1 MKMKIRFSLITL
13 LITLVCSSVMAQQT
27 DRYQLEGRAVEAST
41 NKGIGYATI
50 ALLKADS
57 SIVAAVAADATG
69 AFTIAAKEQGRYML
83 QISSV
88 GYTTHN
94 REVELVEGKTK
105 LGKVVLEQGIDISE
119 VVVAVQKPLIVADDE
134 KIAYSVED
142 DPDSATSQVVDIM
155 RKVPQLSVDAEGN
168 VLLNGQSDYKVLVNG
183 RSSSMMSKN
192 FKSVI
197 ESMPAGSV
205 KKIEVITNPSTKYE
219 AEGVGGIINIITDRK
234 VAGGY
239 NGNVNISGSTQYFL
253 NGNAYIAAQAGK
265 FSISASAYMQGI
277 KSRLDHRGEGFREVF
292 DDPTMH
298 LMTSSTGMKYNGR
311 YLGAYFNAS
320 YEIDT
325 MNLITL
331 EGGYHNGKNRS
342 NANSKTEIFSIDNE
356 RVMAYDNYLNSHY
369 NYNSYWAAA
378 NYQRTFN
385 RQDHTLTVSYEMD
398 LSPDKEEQLY
408 DVLNTFNYPTSSRRN
423 LGDNGSFDN
432 TVQIDYF
439 NPINKVHSIE
449 AGTKYIYRR
458 YTNESQ
464 TLLRDEATG
473 EFAIAPD
480 YPRSDMNYTQ
490 NILALYAGYH
500 VKGKKLSGRVG
511 ARMEQAWS
519 DVAVV
524 TEKDKI
530 TYDPSL
536 FNVIP
541 YASAN
546 YRPND
551 ANTLSLSYTQ
561 RLSRPNLWHMNPY
574 RNESPLNVSYGNPD
588 LDATLA
594 HSVALSWRRFSSSWN
609 ISLGT
614 TGSFSNN
621 ALSSYSFVE
630 DGVTHSTYDNIAKRQ
645 IYGLNGTIGYRSGVK
660 FNVQLSGQGGYN
672 VIKAPALNLE
682 NDGFTYNVSLY
693 ASAALWKD
701 ATIYCNG
708 YAYRFGVDLENSFKQ
723 TYFSYGL
730 GLRQQLFK
738 KKLTLSFT
746 ASNPF
751 NANSKLTQVVQTNT
765 YRSENTSWQTLR
777 QFSFSIGYRFGKSQV
792 NVKSTNRS
800 IQNDD
805 MESGSRGGN
814 SGGGQQGM

>member
-1 MKMKIRFSLITL
+1 MKALLTSLLLMITAL
-13 LITLVCSSVMAQQT
+13 STSATAQNT
-27 DRYQLEGRAVEAST
+27 TSYTLEGRVVESST
-41 NKGIGYATI
+41 DNAIGYATV
-50 ALLKADS
+50 ALLRADS
-57 SIVAAVAADATG
+57 TVVTAAAADAVGDFKLST
-69 AFTIAAKEQGRYML
+69 KEAGTYTL

-88 GYTTHN
+88 GYTTLN
-94 REVELVEGKTK
+94 RSVEIVEERTK
-105 LGKVVLEQGIDISE
+105 LGKVALEQGVDIKE

-134 KIAYSVED
+134 KLAYSVED
-142 DPDSATSQVVDIM
+142 DPDAATSQLVDIM

-192 FKSVI
+192 FKTVI

-219 AEGVGGIINIITDRK
+219 AEGVGGIINIITNRK

-239 NGNVNISGSTQYFL
+239 NGNVNLSGSNHYFL
-253 NGNAYIAAQAGK
+253 NGNAYFAAQAGK
-265 FSISASAYMQGI
+265 FSISASAYVQGM
-277 KSRLDHRGEGFREVF
+277 KSRLTHRGEGFREVF

-298 LMTSSTGMKYNGR
+298 LMTSSTGMKYGGR

-331 EGGYHNGKNRS
+331 EGGYHNGTNKS
-342 NANSKTEIFSIDNE
+342 IADSKTEVFSIGNE
-356 RVMAYDNYLNSHY
+356 RVVAYDNTWESGYK
-369 NYNSYWAAA
+369 YNSYWASA
-378 NYQRTFN
+378 NYQHRFN
-385 RQDHTLTVSYEMD
+385 REEHTLTLSYEMD
-398 LSPDKEEQLY
+398 LSPDKEDQLY
-408 DVLNTFNYPTSSRRN
+408 DVLNTFNYPTSARRN

-439 NPINKVHSIE
+439 NPINKMHSIE
-449 AGTKYIYRR
+449 AGSKYIYRR

-500 VKGKKLSGRVG
+500 VKGKKLSGRIG

-519 DVAVV
+519 DVVV
-524 TEKDKI
+524 RTEKEDI
-530 TYDPSL
+530 AYDPSL

-561 RLSRPNLWHMNPY
+561 RLSRPNLWNMNPY
-574 RNESPLNVSYGNPD
+574 RNESPMSVSYGNPD
-588 LDATLA
+588 LDATIA

-609 ISLGT
+609 VSLGT

-621 ALSSYSFVE
+621 ALSSYTFVE
-630 DGVTHSTYDNIAKRQ
+630 DGVTHSTYGNIAKRQ
-645 IYGLNGTIGYRSGVK
+645 VYGLNGTIGYRSGVK

-672 VIKAPALNLE
+672 VIKAPTLNLA

-708 YAYRFGVDLENSFKQ
+708 YAYRFGVDLENSYKQ

-751 NANSKLTQVVQTNT
+751 TSKMKLTSVTETNS
-765 YRSENTSWQTLR
+765 YRSENTSWQTPR
-777 QFSFSIGYRFGKSQV
+777 QFSFSIGYRFGKTQV

-805 MESGSRGGN
+805 MDTSSRGANAGA
-814 SGGGQQGM
+814 GQGM

>member
-1 MKMKIRFSLITL
+1 MKTL
-13 LITLVCSSVMAQQT
+13 LGSLLLALTLLCTTASGQNTTNYSI
-27 DRYQLEGRAVEAST
+27 EGRVVESST
-41 NKGIGYATI
+41 DKAIGYATV
-50 ALLKADS
+50 ALLQTDS
-57 SIVAAVAADATG
+57 TVVAAVAADATG
-69 AFTIAAKEQGRYML
+69 VFKLNAKAKGNYTL

-88 GYTTHN
+88 GYTTLN
-94 REVELVEGKTK
+94 RAVEISDERTK
-105 LGKVVLEQGIDISE
+105 LGRIALEQGVDIKE

-134 KIAYSVED
+134 KLAYSVED
-142 DPDSATSQVVDIM
+142 DPDAATSQLVDIM

-219 AEGVGGIINIITDRK
+219 AEGVGGIINIITNRK
-234 VAGGY
+234 VTGGY
-239 NGNVNISGSTQYFL
+239 NGNVNISGSNHYFL
-253 NGNAYIAAQAGK
+253 NGNAYFAAQAGK
-265 FSISASAYMQGI
+265 FSISASAYMQGT
-277 KSRLDHRGEGFREVF
+277 KSRLTHRGEGFREVF

-298 LMTSSTGMKYNGR
+298 LMTSSTGMKYNGK

-325 MNLITL
+325 LNLITL

-342 NANSKTEIFSIDNE
+342 NASSKTEIFSIDNN
-356 RVMAYDNYLNSHY
+356 RVMAYDNYLDSRY
-369 NYNSYWAAA
+369 DYNSYWASA
-378 NYQRTFN
+378 NYQHRFN
-385 RQDHTLTVSYEMD
+385 REEHTLTLSYEMD

-408 DVLNTFNYPTSSRRN
+408 DVYNTFNYPTSARRH

-458 YTNESQ
+458 YTNDSQ
-464 TLLRDEATG
+464 TSLRNETTDEF
-473 EFAIAPD
+473 EIAPD

-500 VKGKKLSGRVG
+500 VKGKKLTGRVG

-519 DVAVV
+519 DVAVL

-530 TYDPSL
+530 TYSPSL
-536 FNVIP
+536 FNIIP
-541 YASAN
+541 YVSGN

-561 RLSRPNLWHMNPY
+561 RLSRPNLWQMNPY
-574 RNESPLNVSYGNPD
+574 RNESPMNVNYGNPD
-588 LDATLA
+588 LDATVS
-594 HSVALSWRRFSSSWN
+594 HSVSLSWRRFSSAWN

-614 TGSFSNN
+614 SGTFSNN
-621 ALSSYSFVE
+621 AVNQYSFVE
-630 DGVTHSTYDNIAKRQ
+630 DGVRHLTYGNIAQRQ
-645 IYGLNGTIGYRSGVK
+645 SYGLNATIGYRKDVK
-660 FNVQLSGQGGYN
+660 FSIQLSGRGGYD
-672 VIKAPALNLE
+672 VIKAPTLNLS
-682 NDGFTYNVSLY
+682 NRGFTYNASLY
-693 ASAALWKD
+693 TSAALWKD
-701 ATIYCNG
+701 ATIFASG
-708 YAYRFGVDLENSFKQ
+708 YAYRFGLSLESNMKQ
-723 TYFSYGL
+723 TYFSYSL

-738 KKLTLSFT
+738 KKMTISFS
-746 ASNPF
+746 AHNPF
-751 NANSKLTQVVQTNT
+751 NADSKLTQVMQTNT
-765 YRSENTSWQTLR
+765 YRSENSSWQQMRMFNL
-777 QFSFSIGYRFGKSQV
+777 SIGYRFGKSQV

-805 MESGSRGGN
+805 MESGSRGGGN
-814 SGGGQQGM
+814 GGGQVM

>member
-1 MKMKIRFSLITL
+1 MKIRFSLITL

>member
-1 MKMKIRFSLITL
+1 MKAFFASLLLMITAL
-13 LITLVCSSVMAQQT
+13 STSAMAQNT
-27 DRYQLEGRAVEAST
+27 TSYTLEGRVVEAST
-41 NKGIGYATI
+41 DNSIGYATV
-50 ALLKADS
+50 ALLRADS
-57 SIVAAVAADATG
+57 TVVTAAAADAVGDFKLST
-69 AFTIAAKEQGRYML
+69 KEAGTYTL

-88 GYTTHN
+88 GYTTLN
-94 REVELVEGKTK
+94 RSVEIVEERTK
-105 LGKVVLEQGIDISE
+105 LGKVALEQGVDIKE

-134 KIAYSVED
+134 KLAYSVED
-142 DPDSATSQVVDIM
+142 DPDAATSQLVDIM

-192 FKSVI
+192 FKTVI

-219 AEGVGGIINIITDRK
+219 AEGVGGIINIITNRK

-239 NGNVNISGSTQYFL
+239 NGNVNLSGSNHYFL
-253 NGNAYIAAQAGK
+253 NGNAYFAAQAGK
-265 FSISASAYMQGI
+265 FSISASAYVQGM
-277 KSRLDHRGEGFREVF
+277 KSRLTHRGEGFREVF

-298 LMTSSTGMKYNGR
+298 LMTSSTGMTYKGR

-331 EGGYHNGKNRS
+331 EGGYHNGTNKS
-342 NANSKTEIFSIDNE
+342 IADSKTEVFSIGNE
-356 RVMAYDNYLNSHY
+356 RVVAYDNIWTSGY
-369 NYNSYWAAA
+369 NYDDYWASV
-378 NYQRTFN
+378 NYQHRFN
-385 RQDHTLTVSYEMD
+385 REEHTLTLSYEMD
-398 LSPDKEEQLY
+398 LSPDKEDQLY
-408 DVLNTFNYPTSSRRN
+408 DVLNTFNYPTSARRN

-439 NPINKVHSIE
+439 NPINKMHSIE
-449 AGTKYIYRR
+449 AGSKYIYRR

-500 VKGKKLSGRVG
+500 VKGKKLSGRIG

-519 DVAVV
+519 DVVV
-524 TEKDKI
+524 RTEKEDI
-530 TYDPSL
+530 AYDPSL

-561 RLSRPNLWHMNPY
+561 RLSRPNLWNMNPY
-574 RNESPLNVSYGNPD
+574 RNESPMSVSYGNPD
-588 LDATLA
+588 LDATIA

-609 ISLGT
+609 VSLGT

-621 ALSSYSFVE
+621 ALSSYTFVE
-630 DGVTHSTYDNIAKRQ
+630 DGVTHSTYGNIAKRQ
-645 IYGLNGTIGYRSGVK
+645 VYGLNGTIGYRSGVK

-672 VIKAPALNLE
+672 VIKAPTLNLA

-708 YAYRFGVDLENSFKQ
+708 YAYRFGVDLENSYKQ

-738 KKLTLSFT
+738 KRLTLSFT

-751 NANSKLTQVVQTNT
+751 TSKMKLTSVTETNS
-765 YRSENTSWQTLR
+765 YRSENTSWQTPR
-777 QFSFSIGYRFGKSQV
+777 QFSFSIGYRFGKTQV

-805 MESGSRGGN
+805 MDTSSRGANAGA
-814 SGGGQQGM
+814 GQGM

>member
-1 MKMKIRFSLITL
+1 MKAFFTSLLLMITAL
-13 LITLVCSSVMAQQT
+13 STSAMAQNST
-27 DRYQLEGRAVEAST
+27 SYTLEGRVVEAST
-41 NKGIGYATI
+41 DNSIGYATV
-50 ALLKADS
+50 ALLRADS
-57 SIVAAVAADATG
+57 TVVTAAAADAVGDFKLST
-69 AFTIAAKEQGRYML
+69 KEAGTYTL

-88 GYTTHN
+88 GYTTLN
-94 REVELVEGKTK
+94 RSVEIVEERTK
-105 LGKVVLEQGIDISE
+105 LGKVALEQGVDIKE

-134 KIAYSVED
+134 KLAYSVED
-142 DPDSATSQVVDIM
+142 DPDAATSQLVDIM

-192 FKSVI
+192 FKTVI

-219 AEGVGGIINIITDRK
+219 AEGVGGIINIITNRK

-239 NGNVNISGSTQYFL
+239 NGNVNLSGSNHYFL
-253 NGNAYIAAQAGK
+253 NGNAYFAAQAGK
-265 FSISASAYMQGI
+265 FSISASAYVQGM
-277 KSRLDHRGEGFREVF
+277 KSRLTHRGEGFREVF

-298 LMTSSTGMKYNGR
+298 LMTSSTGMTYKGK

-331 EGGYHNGKNRS
+331 EGGYHNGTNKS
-342 NANSKTEIFSIDNE
+342 IADSKTEVFSIGNE
-356 RVMAYDNYLNSHY
+356 RVVAYDNTWESGYK
-369 NYNSYWAAA
+369 YNSYWASA
-378 NYQRTFN
+378 NYQHRFN
-385 RQDHTLTVSYEMD
+385 REEHTLTLSYEMD
-398 LSPDKEEQLY
+398 LSPDKEDQLY
-408 DVLNTFNYPTSSRRN
+408 DVLNTFNYPTSARRN

-439 NPINKVHSIE
+439 NPINKMHSIE
-449 AGTKYIYRR
+449 AGSKYIYRR

-473 EFAIAPD
+473 EFAVAPD

-519 DVAVV
+519 DVVV
-524 TEKDKI
+524 RTEKEDI
-530 TYDPSL
+530 AYDPSL

-561 RLSRPNLWHMNPY
+561 RLSRPSLWNMNPY
-574 RNESPLNVSYGNPD
+574 RNESPLSVSYGNPD

-609 ISLGT
+609 VSLGT

-621 ALSSYSFVE
+621 AVSSYTFVE
-630 DGVTHSTYDNIAKRQ
+630 DGVTHSTYGNIAKRQ
-645 IYGLNGTIGYRSGVK
+645 VYGLNGTIGYRSGVK

-672 VIKAPALNLE
+672 VIKAPTLNLS

-708 YAYRFGVDLENSFKQ
+708 YAYRFGVDLENSYKQ

-738 KKLTLSFT
+738 KRLTLSFT

-751 NANSKLTQVVQTNT
+751 TSKMKLTSVTETNS
-765 YRSENTSWQTLR
+765 YRSENTSWQTPR
-777 QFSFSIGYRFGKSQV
+777 QFSFSIGYRFGKTQV

-805 MESGSRGGN
+805 MDSSSRGANTGA
-814 SGGGQQGM
+814 GQGM

>member
-1 MKMKIRFSLITL
+1 MKAFFTSLLLMITAL
-13 LITLVCSSVMAQQT
+13 STSAMAQNST
-27 DRYQLEGRAVEAST
+27 SYTLEGRVVEAST
-41 NKGIGYATI
+41 DNSIGYATV
-50 ALLKADS
+50 ALLRADS
-57 SIVAAVAADATG
+57 TVVTAAAADAVGDFKLST
-69 AFTIAAKEQGRYML
+69 KEAGTYTL

-88 GYTTHN
+88 GYTTLN
-94 REVELVEGKTK
+94 RSVEIVEERTK
-105 LGKVVLEQGIDISE
+105 LGKVALEQGVDIKE

-134 KIAYSVED
+134 KLAYSVED
-142 DPDSATSQVVDIM
+142 DPDAATSQLVDIM

-192 FKSVI
+192 FKTVI

-219 AEGVGGIINIITDRK
+219 AEGVGGIINIITNRK

-239 NGNVNISGSTQYFL
+239 NGNVNLSGSNHYFL
-253 NGNAYIAAQAGK
+253 NGNAYFAAQAGK
-265 FSISASAYMQGI
+265 FSISASAYVQGM
-277 KSRLDHRGEGFREVF
+277 KSRLTHRGEGFREVF

-298 LMTSSTGMKYNGR
+298 LMTSSTGMKYGGR

-331 EGGYHNGKNRS
+331 EGGYHNGTNKS
-342 NANSKTEIFSIDNE
+342 IADSKTEVFSIDNE
-356 RVMAYDNYLNSHY
+356 RVVAYDNTWESGYK
-369 NYNSYWAAA
+369 YNSYWASA
-378 NYQRTFN
+378 NYQHRFN
-385 RQDHTLTVSYEMD
+385 REEHTLTLSYEMV
-398 LSPDKEEQLY
+398 LSPDKEDQLY
-408 DVLNTFNYPTSSRRN
+408 DVLNTFNYPTSARRN

-439 NPINKVHSIE
+439 NPINKMHSIE
-449 AGTKYIYRR
+449 AGSKYIYRR

-519 DVAVV
+519 DVVV
-524 TEKDKI
+524 RTEKEDI
-530 TYDPSL
+530 AYDPSL

-561 RLSRPNLWHMNPY
+561 RLSRPSLWNMNPY
-574 RNESPLNVSYGNPD
+574 RNESPLSVSYGNPD

-609 ISLGT
+609 VSLGT

-621 ALSSYSFVE
+621 AVSSYTFVE
-630 DGVTHSTYDNIAKRQ
+630 DGVTHSTYGNIAKRQ
-645 IYGLNGTIGYRSGVK
+645 VYGLNGTIGYRSGVK

-672 VIKAPALNLE
+672 VIKAPTLNLA

-708 YAYRFGVDLENSFKQ
+708 YAYRFGVDLENSYKQ

-738 KKLTLSFT
+738 KRLTLSFT

-751 NANSKLTQVVQTNT
+751 TSKMKLTSVTETNS
-765 YRSENTSWQTLR
+765 YRSENTSWQTPR
-777 QFSFSIGYRFGKSQV
+777 QFSFSIGYRFGKTQV

-805 MESGSRGGN
+805 MDTSSRGANAGA
-814 SGGGQQGM
+814 GQGM

>member
-1 MKMKIRFSLITL
+1 MKAFFASLLLMITAL
-13 LITLVCSSVMAQQT
+13 STSAIAQNST
-27 DRYQLEGRAVEAST
+27 SYTLEGRVVEAST
-41 NKGIGYATI
+41 DNSIGYATV
-50 ALLKADS
+50 ALLRADS
-57 SIVAAVAADATG
+57 TVVTAAAADAVGDFKLST
-69 AFTIAAKEQGRYML
+69 KEAGTYTL

-88 GYTTHN
+88 GHTTLN
-94 REVELVEGKTK
+94 RSVEIVEERTK
-105 LGKVVLEQGIDISE
+105 LGKVALEQGVDIKE

-134 KIAYSVED
+134 KLAYSVED
-142 DPDSATSQVVDIM
+142 DPDAATSQLVDIM

-192 FKSVI
+192 FKTVI

-219 AEGVGGIINIITDRK
+219 AEGVGGIINIITNRK

-239 NGNVNISGSTQYFL
+239 NGNVNLSGSNHYFL
-253 NGNAYIAAQAGK
+253 NGNAYFAAQAGK
-265 FSISASAYMQGI
+265 FSISASAYVQGM
-277 KSRLDHRGEGFREVF
+277 KSRLTHRGEGFREVF

-298 LMTSSTGMKYNGR
+298 LMTSSTGMTYKGKYW
-311 YLGAYFNAS
+311 GAYFNAS

-331 EGGYHNGKNRS
+331 EGGYHNGTNKGI
-342 NANSKTEIFSIDNE
+342 ADSKTEVFSIGNE
-356 RVMAYDNYLNSHY
+356 RVVAYDNIWTSGYK
-369 NYNSYWAAA
+369 YNSYWASA
-378 NYQRTFN
+378 NYQHRFN
-385 RQDHTLTVSYEMD
+385 REEHTLTLSYEMD
-398 LSPDKEEQLY
+398 LSPDKEDQLY
-408 DVLNTFNYPTSSRRN
+408 DVLNTFNYPTSARRN

-439 NPINKVHSIE
+439 NPINKMHSIE
-449 AGTKYIYRR
+449 AGSKYIYRR

-473 EFAIAPD
+473 EFAVAPD

-519 DVAVV
+519 DVVV
-524 TEKDKI
+524 RTEKEDI
-530 TYDPSL
+530 AYDPSL

-574 RNESPLNVSYGNPD
+574 RNESPLSVSYGNPD
-588 LDATLA
+588 LDATIA

-609 ISLGT
+609 VSLGT

-621 ALSSYSFVE
+621 ALSSYTFVE
-630 DGVTHSTYDNIAKRQ
+630 DGVTHSTYGNIAKRQ
-645 IYGLNGTIGYRSGVK
+645 VYGLNGTIGYRSGVK

-672 VIKAPALNLE
+672 VIKASTLNLA

-708 YAYRFGVDLENSFKQ
+708 YAYRFGVDLENSYKQ

-751 NANSKLTQVVQTNT
+751 TSKMKLTSVTETNS
-765 YRSENTSWQTLR
+765 YRSENTSWQTPR
-777 QFSFSIGYRFGKSQV
+777 QFSFSIGYRFGKTQV

-805 MESGSRGGN
+805 MDTSSRGANTGA
-814 SGGGQQGM
+814 GQGM

>member
-1 MKMKIRFSLITL
+1 MKAFFASLLLMITAL
-13 LITLVCSSVMAQQT
+13 STSAIAQNST
-27 DRYQLEGRAVEAST
+27 SYTLEGRVVESST
-41 NKGIGYATI
+41 DNSIGYATV
-50 ALLKADS
+50 ALLRADS
-57 SIVAAVAADATG
+57 TVVTAAAADAVGDFKLST
-69 AFTIAAKEQGRYML
+69 KEAGTYTL

-88 GYTTHN
+88 GYTTLN
-94 REVELVEGKTK
+94 RSVEIVEERTK
-105 LGKVVLEQGIDISE
+105 LGKIALEQGVDIKE

-134 KIAYSVED
+134 KLAYSVED
-142 DPDSATSQVVDIM
+142 DPDAATSQLVDIM

-192 FKSVI
+192 FKTVI

-219 AEGVGGIINIITDRK
+219 AEGVGGIINIITNRK

-239 NGNVNISGSTQYFL
+239 NGNVNLSGSNHYFL
-253 NGNAYIAAQAGK
+253 NGNAYFAAQAGK
-265 FSISASAYMQGI
+265 FSISASAYVQGM
-277 KSRLDHRGEGFREVF
+277 KSRLTHRGEGFREVF

-298 LMTSSTGMKYNGR
+298 LMTSSTGMKYGGR

-331 EGGYHNGKNRS
+331 EGGYHNGTNKGI
-342 NANSKTEIFSIDNE
+342 ADSKTEVFSIDNE
-356 RVMAYDNYLNSHY
+356 RVVAYDNTWESGYK
-369 NYNSYWAAA
+369 YNSYWASA
-378 NYQRTFN
+378 NYQHRFN
-385 RQDHTLTVSYEMD
+385 REEHTLTLSYEMD
-398 LSPDKEEQLY
+398 LSPDKEDQLY
-408 DVLNTFNYPTSSRRN
+408 DVLNTFNYPTSARRN

-439 NPINKVHSIE
+439 NPINKMHSIE
-449 AGTKYIYRR
+449 AGSKYIYRR

-519 DVAVV
+519 DVVV
-524 TEKDKI
+524 RTEKEDI
-530 TYDPSL
+530 AYDPSL

-561 RLSRPNLWHMNPY
+561 RLSRPNLWNMNPY
-574 RNESPLNVSYGNPD
+574 RNESPMSVSYGNPD

-621 ALSSYSFVE
+621 ALSSYTFVE
-630 DGVTHSTYDNIAKRQ
+630 DGVTHSTYGNIAKRQ
-645 IYGLNGTIGYRSGVK
+645 VYGLNGTIGYRSGVK

-672 VIKAPALNLE
+672 VIKAPTLNLA

-708 YAYRFGVDLENSFKQ
+708 YAYRFGVDLENSYKQ

-751 NANSKLTQVVQTNT
+751 TSKMKLTSVTETNS
-765 YRSENTSWQTLR
+765 YRSENTSWQTPR
-777 QFSFSIGYRFGKSQV
+777 QFSFSIGYRFGKTQV

-805 MESGSRGGN
+805 MDTSSRGANTGA
-814 SGGGQQGM
+814 GQGM

>member
-1 MKMKIRFSLITL
+1 MKIRFSLITL

-105 LGKVVLEQGIDISE
+105 LGKVALEQGIDISE

-219 AEGVGGIINIITDRK
+219 AEGVGGIINIITNRK

-298 LMTSSTGMKYNGR
+298 LMTSSTGMRYNGR

-342 NANSKTEIFSIDNE
+342 NANSKTEIFSIDND

-398 LSPDKEEQLY
+398 LSPDKEERLY

-594 HSVALSWRRFSSSWN
+594 HSVALSWRRFSSSWS

-630 DGVTHSTYDNIAKRQ
+630 DGVTHSTYGNIAKRQ

-682 NDGFTYNVSLY
+682 NDGFTYNISLY

>member
-1 MKMKIRFSLITL
+1 MKAFFTSLLLMITAL
-13 LITLVCSSVMAQQT
+13 STSAMAQNT
-27 DRYQLEGRAVEAST
+27 TSYTLEGRVVESST
-41 NKGIGYATI
+41 DNAIGYATV
-50 ALLKADS
+50 ALLRADS
-57 SIVAAVAADATG
+57 TVVTAAAADAVGDFKLST
-69 AFTIAAKEQGRYML
+69 KEAGTYTL

-88 GYTTHN
+88 GYTTLN
-94 REVELVEGKTK
+94 RSVEIVEERTK
-105 LGKVVLEQGIDISE
+105 LGKVALEQGVDIKE

-134 KIAYSVED
+134 KLAYSVED
-142 DPDSATSQVVDIM
+142 DPDAATSQLVDIM

-192 FKSVI
+192 FKTVI

-219 AEGVGGIINIITDRK
+219 AEGVGGIINIITNRK

-239 NGNVNISGSTQYFL
+239 NGNVNLSGSNHYFL
-253 NGNAYIAAQAGK
+253 NGNAYFAAQAGK
-265 FSISASAYMQGI
+265 FSISASAYVQGM
-277 KSRLDHRGEGFREVF
+277 KSRLTHRGEGFREVF

-298 LMTSSTGMKYNGR
+298 LMTSSTGMTYKGR

-331 EGGYHNGKNRS
+331 EGGYHNGTNKS
-342 NANSKTEIFSIDNE
+342 IADSKTEVFSIDNE
-356 RVMAYDNYLNSHY
+356 RVVAYDNTWESGYK
-369 NYNSYWAAA
+369 YNSYWASA
-378 NYQRTFN
+378 NYQHRFN
-385 RQDHTLTVSYEMD
+385 REEHTLTLSYEMD
-398 LSPDKEEQLY
+398 LSPDKEDQLY
-408 DVLNTFNYPTSSRRN
+408 DVLNTFNYPTSARRN

-439 NPINKVHSIE
+439 NPINKIHSIE
-449 AGTKYIYRR
+449 AGSKYIYRR

-473 EFAIAPD
+473 EFAVAPD

-519 DVAVV
+519 DVVV
-524 TEKDKI
+524 RTEKEDI
-530 TYDPSL
+530 AYDPSL

-561 RLSRPNLWHMNPY
+561 RLSRPSLWHMNPY
-574 RNESPLNVSYGNPD
+574 RNESPLSVSYGNPD
-588 LDATLA
+588 LDATIA

-621 ALSSYSFVE
+621 ALSSYTFVE
-630 DGVTHSTYDNIAKRQ
+630 DGVTHSTYGNIAKRQ
-645 IYGLNGTIGYRSGVK
+645 VYGLNGTIGYRSGVK

-672 VIKAPALNLE
+672 VIKAPTLNLS

-708 YAYRFGVDLENSFKQ
+708 YAYRFGVDLENSYKQ

-738 KKLTLSFT
+738 KRLTLSFT

-751 NANSKLTQVVQTNT
+751 TSKMKLTSVTETNS
-765 YRSENTSWQTLR
+765 YRSENTSWQTPR
-777 QFSFSIGYRFGKSQV
+777 QFSFSIGYRFGKTQV

-805 MESGSRGGN
+805 MDTSSRGANTGA
-814 SGGGQQGM
+814 GQGM

>member
-1 MKMKIRFSLITL
+1 MKAFFASLLLMITAL
-13 LITLVCSSVMAQQT
+13 STSAIAQNT
-27 DRYQLEGRAVEAST
+27 TSYTLEGRVVEAST
-41 NKGIGYATI
+41 DNSIGYATV
-50 ALLKADS
+50 ALLRADS
-57 SIVAAVAADATG
+57 TVVTAAAADAVGDFKLSTKETG
-69 AFTIAAKEQGRYML
+69 TYTL

-88 GYTTHN
+88 GYTTLN
-94 REVELVEGKTK
+94 RSVEIVEERTK
-105 LGKVVLEQGIDISE
+105 LGKVALEQGVDIKE

-134 KIAYSVED
+134 KLAYSVED
-142 DPDSATSQVVDIM
+142 DPDAATSQLVDIM

-219 AEGVGGIINIITDRK
+219 AEGVGGIINIITNRK

-239 NGNVNISGSTQYFL
+239 NGNVNLSGSNHYFL
-253 NGNAYIAAQAGK
+253 NGNAYFAAQAGK
-265 FSISASAYMQGI
+265 FSISASAYVQGM
-277 KSRLDHRGEGFREVF
+277 KSRLTHRGEGFREVF

-298 LMTSSTGMKYNGR
+298 LMTSSTGMTYKGR

-331 EGGYHNGKNRS
+331 EGGYHNGTNKS
-342 NANSKTEIFSIDNE
+342 IADSKTEVFSIGNE
-356 RVMAYDNYLNSHY
+356 RVVAYDNIWTSGY
-369 NYNSYWAAA
+369 NYDDYWASA
-378 NYQRTFN
+378 NYQHRFN
-385 RQDHTLTVSYEMD
+385 REEHTLTLSYEMD
-398 LSPDKEEQLY
+398 LSPDKEDQLY
-408 DVLNTFNYPTSSRRN
+408 DVLNTFNYPTSARRN

-439 NPINKVHSIE
+439 NPINKMHSIE
-449 AGTKYIYRR
+449 AGSKYIYRR

-473 EFAIAPD
+473 EFAVAPD

-519 DVAVV
+519 DVVV
-524 TEKDKI
+524 RTEKEDI
-530 TYDPSL
+530 AYDPSL

-561 RLSRPNLWHMNPY
+561 RLSRPSLWNMNPY
-574 RNESPLNVSYGNPD
+574 RNESPLSVSYGNPD
-588 LDATLA
+588 LDATIA

-609 ISLGT
+609 VSLGT

-621 ALSSYSFVE
+621 AVSRYTFVE
-630 DGVTHSTYDNIAKRQ
+630 DGVTHSTYGNIAKRQ
-645 IYGLNGTIGYRSGVK
+645 VYGLNGTIGYRSGVK

-672 VIKAPALNLE
+672 VIKAPTLNLA

-708 YAYRFGVDLENSFKQ
+708 YAYRFGVDLENSYKQ

-751 NANSKLTQVVQTNT
+751 TSKMKLTSVTETNS
-765 YRSENTSWQTLR
+765 YRSENTSWQTPR
-777 QFSFSIGYRFGKSQV
+777 QFSFSIGYRFGKTQV

-805 MESGSRGGN
+805 MDTSSRGANTGA
-814 SGGGQQGM
+814 GQGM

>member
-1 MKMKIRFSLITL
+1 MKTL
-13 LITLVCSSVMAQQT
+13 LGSLLLALTLLCSSASAQNT
-27 DRYQLEGRAVEAST
+27 TNYSIEGRVVESST
-41 NKGIGYATI
+41 DKAIGYATV
-50 ALLKADS
+50 ALLQTDS
-57 SIVAAVAADATG
+57 TVVAAVAADATG
-69 AFTIAAKEQGRYML
+69 EFKLSTKAKGNYTL

-88 GYTTHN
+88 GYTTLN
-94 REVELVEGKTK
+94 RPIEIIEERTK
-105 LGKVVLEQGIDISE
+105 LGRIVLEQGVDIKE

-134 KIAYSVED
+134 KLAYSVED
-142 DPDSATSQVVDIM
+142 DPDAATSQLVDIM

-219 AEGVGGIINIITDRK
+219 AEGVGGIINIITNRK
-234 VAGGY
+234 VTGGY
-239 NGNVNISGSTQYFL
+239 NGNVNISGSNHYFL
-253 NGNAYIAAQAGK
+253 NGNAYFAAQAGK
-265 FSISASAYMQGI
+265 FSISASAYMQGT
-277 KSRLDHRGEGFREVF
+277 KSRLTHRGEGFREVF

-298 LMTSSTGMKYNGR
+298 LMTSSTGMKYNGK

-331 EGGYHNGKNRS
+331 EGGYHNGTNKS
-342 NANSKTEIFSIDNE
+342 IADSKTEVFSIDNE
-356 RVMAYDNYLNSHY
+356 RVVAYDNTWESGYK
-369 NYNSYWAAA
+369 YNSYWASA
-378 NYQRTFN
+378 NYQHRFN
-385 RQDHTLTVSYEMD
+385 REEHTLTLSYEMD
-398 LSPDKEEQLY
+398 LSPDKEDQLY
-408 DVLNTFNYPTSSRRN
+408 DVLNTFNYPTSARRN

-439 NPINKVHSIE
+439 NPINKMHSIE

-464 TLLRDEATG
+464 TLLRDEATD
-473 EFAIAPD
+473 EFVIAPD

-511 ARMEQAWS
+511 ARMEQAWN
-519 DVAVV
+519 DVVV
-524 TEKDKI
+524 HTEKEDI

-561 RLSRPNLWHMNPY
+561 RLSRPNLWNMNPY
-574 RNESPLNVSYGNPD
+574 RKESPMSVSYGNPD

-609 ISLGT
+609 VSLGT

-621 ALSSYSFVE
+621 ALSSYTFVE
-630 DGVTHSTYDNIAKRQ
+630 DGVTHSTYGNIAKRQ
-645 IYGLNGTIGYRSGVK
+645 VYGLNGTIGYRSGVK

-672 VIKAPALNLE
+672 VIKAPTLNLA

-708 YAYRFGVDLENSFKQ
+708 YAYRFGVDLENSYKQ
-723 TYFSYGL
+723 TYFSYGF

-738 KKLTLSFT
+738 KKLTLSLT

-751 NANSKLTQVVQTNT
+751 TSKMKLTSVTETNS
-765 YRSENTSWQTLR
+765 YRSENTSWQTPR
-777 QFSFSIGYRFGKSQV
+777 QFSFSIGYRFGKTQV

-805 MESGSRGGN
+805 MESGSRGGGN
-814 SGGGQQGM
+814 GGGQVM

>member
-1 MKMKIRFSLITL
+1 MKAFFTSLLLMITAL
-13 LITLVCSSVMAQQT
+13 STSAIAQNT
-27 DRYQLEGRAVEAST
+27 TSYTLEGRVVEAST
-41 NKGIGYATI
+41 DNSIGYATV
-50 ALLKADS
+50 ALLRADS
-57 SIVAAVAADATG
+57 TVVTAAAADAVGDFKLST
-69 AFTIAAKEQGRYML
+69 KEAGTYTL

-88 GYTTHN
+88 GYTTLN
-94 REVELVEGKTK
+94 RSVEIVEERTK
-105 LGKVVLEQGIDISE
+105 LGKVALEQGVDIKE

-134 KIAYSVED
+134 KLAYSVED
-142 DPDSATSQVVDIM
+142 DPDAATSQLVDIM

-192 FKSVI
+192 FKTVI

-219 AEGVGGIINIITDRK
+219 AEGVGGIINIITNRK

-239 NGNVNISGSTQYFL
+239 NGNVNLSGSNHYFL
-253 NGNAYIAAQAGK
+253 NGNAYFAAQAGK
-265 FSISASAYMQGI
+265 FSISASAYVQGM
-277 KSRLDHRGEGFREVF
+277 KSRLTHRGEGFREVF

-298 LMTSSTGMKYNGR
+298 LMTSSTGMKYGGR

-331 EGGYHNGKNRS
+331 EGGYHNGTNKS
-342 NANSKTEIFSIDNE
+342 IADSKTEVFSIGNE
-356 RVMAYDNYLNSHY
+356 RVVAYDNTWESGYK
-369 NYNSYWAAA
+369 YNSYWASA
-378 NYQRTFN
+378 NYQHRFN
-385 RQDHTLTVSYEMD
+385 REEHTLTLSYEMD
-398 LSPDKEEQLY
+398 LSPDKEDQLY
-408 DVLNTFNYPTSSRRN
+408 DVLNTFNYPTSARRN

-439 NPINKVHSIE
+439 NPINKIHSIE
-449 AGTKYIYRR
+449 AGSKYIYRR
-458 YTNESQ
+458 YTNKSQ

-519 DVAVV
+519 DVVV
-524 TEKDKI
+524 RTEKEDI
-530 TYDPSL
+530 AYDPSL

-561 RLSRPNLWHMNPY
+561 RLSRPSLWNMNPY
-574 RNESPLNVSYGNPD
+574 RNESPLSVSYGNPD
-588 LDATLA
+588 LDATIA

-609 ISLGT
+609 VSLGT

-621 ALSSYSFVE
+621 AVSSYTFVE
-630 DGVTHSTYDNIAKRQ
+630 DGVTHSTYGNIAKRQ
-645 IYGLNGTIGYRSGVK
+645 VYGLNGTIGYRSGVK

-672 VIKAPALNLE
+672 VIKAPTLNLA

-708 YAYRFGVDLENSFKQ
+708 YAYRFGVDLENSYKQ

-751 NANSKLTQVVQTNT
+751 TSKMKLTSVTETNS
-765 YRSENTSWQTLR
+765 YRSENTSWQTPR
-777 QFSFSIGYRFGKSQV
+777 QFSFSIGYRFGKTQV

-805 MESGSRGGN
+805 MDTSSRGANAGA
-814 SGGGQQGM
+814 GQGM

>member
-1 MKMKIRFSLITL
+1 MKAFFTSLLLMITAL
-13 LITLVCSSVMAQQT
+13 STSAMAQNT
-27 DRYQLEGRAVEAST
+27 TSYTLEGRVVESST
-41 NKGIGYATI
+41 DNAIGYATV
-50 ALLKADS
+50 ALLRADS
-57 SIVAAVAADATG
+57 TVVTAAAADAVGDFRLST
-69 AFTIAAKEQGRYML
+69 KEAGTYTL

-88 GYTTHN
+88 GYTTLN
-94 REVELVEGKTK
+94 RSVEIVEERTK
-105 LGKVVLEQGIDISE
+105 LGKVALEQGVDIKE

-134 KIAYSVED
+134 KLAYSVED
-142 DPDSATSQVVDIM
+142 DPDAATSQLVDIM

-192 FKSVI
+192 FKTVI

-219 AEGVGGIINIITDRK
+219 AEGVGGIINIITNRK

-239 NGNVNISGSTQYFL
+239 NGNVNLSGSNHYFL
-253 NGNAYIAAQAGK
+253 NSNAYFAAQAGK
-265 FSISASAYMQGI
+265 FSISASAYVQGM
-277 KSRLDHRGEGFREVF
+277 KSRLTHRGEGFREVF

-298 LMTSSTGMKYNGR
+298 LMTSSTGMTYKGR

-331 EGGYHNGKNRS
+331 EGGYHNGTNKGI
-342 NANSKTEIFSIDNE
+342 ADSKTEVFSIGNE
-356 RVMAYDNYLNSHY
+356 RVVAYDNTWESGYK
-369 NYNSYWAAA
+369 YNSYWASA
-378 NYQRTFN
+378 NYQHRFN
-385 RQDHTLTVSYEMD
+385 RAEHTLTLSYEMV
-398 LSPDKEEQLY
+398 LSPDKEDQLY
-408 DVLNTFNYPTSSRRN
+408 DVLNTFNYPTSARRN

-439 NPINKVHSIE
+439 NPINKMHSIE
-449 AGTKYIYRR
+449 AGSKYIYRR

-519 DVAVV
+519 DVVV
-524 TEKDKI
+524 RTEKEDI
-530 TYDPSL
+530 AYDPSL

-561 RLSRPNLWHMNPY
+561 RLSRPNLWNMNPY
-574 RNESPLNVSYGNPD
+574 RNESPLSVSYGNPD

-609 ISLGT
+609 VSLGT

-621 ALSSYSFVE
+621 AVSSYTFVE
-630 DGVTHSTYDNIAKRQ
+630 DGVTHSTYGNIAKRQ
-645 IYGLNGTIGYRSGVK
+645 VYGLNGTIGYRSGVK

-672 VIKAPALNLE
+672 VIKAPTLNLA

-708 YAYRFGVDLENSFKQ
+708 YAYRFGVGLENSYKQ

-751 NANSKLTQVVQTNT
+751 TSKMKLTSVTETNS
-765 YRSENTSWQTLR
+765 YRSENTSWQTPR
-777 QFSFSIGYRFGKSQV
+777 QFSFSIGYRFGKTQV

-805 MESGSRGGN
+805 MDTSSRGANAGA
-814 SGGGQQGM
+814 GQGM

>member
-1 MKMKIRFSLITL
+1 MKAFFTSLLLMITAL
-13 LITLVCSSVMAQQT
+13 STSAMAQNT
-27 DRYQLEGRAVEAST
+27 ITYTLEGRVVESST
-41 NKGIGYATI
+41 DNAIGYATV
-50 ALLKADS
+50 ALLRADS
-57 SIVAAVAADATG
+57 TVVTAAAADAVGDFKLST
-69 AFTIAAKEQGRYML
+69 KEAGTYTL

-88 GYTTHN
+88 GYTTLN
-94 REVELVEGKTK
+94 RSVEIVEERTK
-105 LGKVVLEQGIDISE
+105 LGKVALEQGVDIKE

-134 KIAYSVED
+134 KLAYSVED
-142 DPDSATSQVVDIM
+142 DPDAATSQLVDIM

-192 FKSVI
+192 FKTVI

-219 AEGVGGIINIITDRK
+219 AEGVGGIINIITNRK

-239 NGNVNISGSTQYFL
+239 NGNVNLSGSNHYFL
-253 NGNAYIAAQAGK
+253 NGNAYFAAQAGK
-265 FSISASAYMQGI
+265 FSISASAYVQGM
-277 KSRLDHRGEGFREVF
+277 KSRLTHRGEGFREVF

-298 LMTSSTGMKYNGR
+298 LMTSSTGMTYNGR
-311 YLGAYFNAS
+311 HLGAYFNAS

-331 EGGYHNGKNRS
+331 EGGYHNGTNKGI
-342 NANSKTEIFSIDNE
+342 ADSKTEVFSIGNE
-356 RVMAYDNYLNSHY
+356 RVVAYDNTWESGYK
-369 NYNSYWAAA
+369 YNSYWASA
-378 NYQRTFN
+378 NYQHRFN
-385 RQDHTLTVSYEMD
+385 REEHTLTLSYEMD
-398 LSPDKEEQLY
+398 LSPDKEDQLY
-408 DVLNTFNYPTSSRRN
+408 DVLNTFNYPTSARRN

-439 NPINKVHSIE
+439 NPINKMHSIE
-449 AGTKYIYRR
+449 AGSKYIYRR

-519 DVAVV
+519 DVVV
-524 TEKDKI
+524 RTEKEDI
-530 TYDPSL
+530 AYDPSL

-561 RLSRPNLWHMNPY
+561 RLSRPNLWNMNPY
-574 RNESPLNVSYGNPD
+574 RNESPLSVSYGNPD

-609 ISLGT
+609 VSLGT

-621 ALSSYSFVE
+621 AVSSYTFVE
-630 DGVTHSTYDNIAKRQ
+630 DGVTHSTYGNIAKRQ
-645 IYGLNGTIGYRSGVK
+645 VYGLNGTIGYRSGVK

-672 VIKAPALNLE
+672 VIKAPTLNLA

-708 YAYRFGVDLENSFKQ
+708 YAYRFGVDLENSYKQ

-751 NANSKLTQVVQTNT
+751 TSKMKLTSVTETNS
-765 YRSENTSWQTLR
+765 YRSENTSWQTPR
-777 QFSFSIGYRFGKSQV
+777 QFSFSIGYRFGKTQV

-805 MESGSRGGN
+805 MDTSSRGANAGA
-814 SGGGQQGM
+814 GQGM

>member
-1 MKMKIRFSLITL
+1 MKAFFTSLLLMITAL
-13 LITLVCSSVMAQQT
+13 STSAMAQNT
-27 DRYQLEGRAVEAST
+27 ITYTLEGRVVESST
-41 NKGIGYATI
+41 DNAIGYATV
-50 ALLKADS
+50 ALLRADS
-57 SIVAAVAADATG
+57 TVVTAAAADAVGDFKLST
-69 AFTIAAKEQGRYML
+69 KEAGTYTL

-88 GYTTHN
+88 GYTTLN
-94 REVELVEGKTK
+94 RSVEIVEERTK
-105 LGKVVLEQGIDISE
+105 LGKVALEQGVDIKE

-134 KIAYSVED
+134 KLAYSVED
-142 DPDSATSQVVDIM
+142 DPDAATSQLVDIM

-192 FKSVI
+192 FKTVI

-219 AEGVGGIINIITDRK
+219 AEGVGGIINIITNRK

-239 NGNVNISGSTQYFL
+239 NGNVNLSGSNHYFL
-253 NGNAYIAAQAGK
+253 NGNAYFAAQAGK
-265 FSISASAYMQGI
+265 FSISASAYVQGM
-277 KSRLDHRGEGFREVF
+277 KSRLTHRGEGFREVF

-298 LMTSSTGMKYNGR
+298 LMTSSTGMTYKGKYW
-311 YLGAYFNAS
+311 GAYFNAS

-331 EGGYHNGKNRS
+331 EGGYHNGTNKGI
-342 NANSKTEIFSIDNE
+342 ADSKTEVFSIGNE
-356 RVMAYDNYLNSHY
+356 RVVAYDNTWESGYK
-369 NYNSYWAAA
+369 YNSYWASA
-378 NYQRTFN
+378 NYQHRFN
-385 RQDHTLTVSYEMD
+385 REEHTLTLSYEMD
-398 LSPDKEEQLY
+398 LSPDKEDQLY
-408 DVLNTFNYPTSSRRN
+408 DVLNTFNYPTSARRN

-439 NPINKVHSIE
+439 NPINKMHSIE
-449 AGTKYIYRR
+449 AGSKYIYRR

-519 DVAVV
+519 DVVV
-524 TEKDKI
+524 RTEKEDI
-530 TYDPSL
+530 AYDPSL

-561 RLSRPNLWHMNPY
+561 RLSRPSLWNMNPY
-574 RNESPLNVSYGNPD
+574 RNESPLSVSYGNPD

-609 ISLGT
+609 VSLGT

-621 ALSSYSFVE
+621 AVSSYTFVE
-630 DGVTHSTYDNIAKRQ
+630 DGVTHSTYGNIAKRQ
-645 IYGLNGTIGYRSGVK
+645 VYGLNGTIGYRSGVK

-672 VIKAPALNLE
+672 VIKAPTLNLA
-682 NDGFTYNVSLY
+682 NDGFTYNISLY

-708 YAYRFGVDLENSFKQ
+708 YAYRFGVDLENSYKQ

-751 NANSKLTQVVQTNT
+751 TSKLKLTSVTETNS
-765 YRSENTSWQTLR
+765 YRSENTSWQTPR
-777 QFSFSIGYRFGKSQV
+777 QFSFSIGYRFGKTQV

-805 MESGSRGGN
+805 MDTSSRGANAGA
-814 SGGGQQGM
+814 GQGM

>member
-1 MKMKIRFSLITL
+1 MKALLTSLLLMITAL
-13 LITLVCSSVMAQQT
+13 STSAMAQNT
-27 DRYQLEGRAVEAST
+27 TSYTLEGRVVESSPDNA
-41 NKGIGYATI
+41 IGYATV
-50 ALLKADS
+50 ALLRADS
-57 SIVAAVAADATG
+57 TVVTAAAADAVGDFKLST
-69 AFTIAAKEQGRYML
+69 KEAGTYTL

-88 GYTTHN
+88 GYTTLN
-94 REVELVEGKTK
+94 RSVEIVEERTK
-105 LGKVVLEQGIDISE
+105 LGKIALEQGVDIKE

-134 KIAYSVED
+134 KLAYSVED
-142 DPDSATSQVVDIM
+142 DPDAATSQLVDIM

-168 VLLNGQSDYKVLVNG
+168 VLLNGQSDYKVLGNG
-183 RSSSMMSKN
+183 RSSSRMSKN
-192 FKSVI
+192 FKTVI

-219 AEGVGGIINIITDRK
+219 AEGVGGIINIITNRK

-239 NGNVNISGSTQYFL
+239 NGNVNLSGSNHYFL
-253 NGNAYIAAQAGK
+253 NGNAYFAAQAGK
-265 FSISASAYMQGI
+265 FSISASAYVQGM
-277 KSRLDHRGEGFREVF
+277 KSRLTHRGEGFREVF

-298 LMTSSTGMKYNGR
+298 LMTSSTGMKYGGR

-331 EGGYHNGKNRS
+331 EGGYHNGTNKGI
-342 NANSKTEIFSIDNE
+342 ADSKTEVFSIDNE
-356 RVMAYDNYLNSHY
+356 RVVAYDNTWESGYK
-369 NYNSYWAAA
+369 YNSYWASA
-378 NYQRTFN
+378 NYQHRFN
-385 RQDHTLTVSYEMD
+385 REEHTLTLSYEMD
-398 LSPDKEEQLY
+398 LSPDKEDQLY
-408 DVLNTFNYPTSSRRN
+408 DVLNTFNYPTSARRN

-439 NPINKVHSIE
+439 NPINKMHSIE
-449 AGTKYIYRR
+449 AGSKYIYRR

-519 DVAVV
+519 DVVV
-524 TEKDKI
+524 RTEKEDI
-530 TYDPSL
+530 AYDPSL

-561 RLSRPNLWHMNPY
+561 RLSRPSLWNMNPY
-574 RNESPLNVSYGNPD
+574 RNESPMSVSYGNPD

-609 ISLGT
+609 VSLGT

-621 ALSSYSFVE
+621 ALSSYTFVE
-630 DGVTHSTYDNIAKRQ
+630 DGVTHSTYGNIAKRQ
-645 IYGLNGTIGYRSGVK
+645 VYGLNGTIGYRSGVK

-672 VIKAPALNLE
+672 VIKAPMLNLA

-708 YAYRFGVDLENSFKQ
+708 YAYRFGVDLENSYKQ

-751 NANSKLTQVVQTNT
+751 TSKMKLTSVTETNS
-765 YRSENTSWQTLR
+765 YRSENTSWQTPR
-777 QFSFSIGYRFGKSQV
+777 QFSFSIGYRFGKTQV

-805 MESGSRGGN
+805 MDTSSRGANTGA
-814 SGGGQQGM
+814 GQGM

>member
-1 MKMKIRFSLITL
+1 MKAFFASLLLMITAL
-13 LITLVCSSVMAQQT
+13 STSAIAQNST
-27 DRYQLEGRAVEAST
+27 SYTLEGRVVESST
-41 NKGIGYATI
+41 DNSIGYATV
-50 ALLKADS
+50 ALLRADS
-57 SIVAAVAADATG
+57 TVVTAAAADAVGDFKLST
-69 AFTIAAKEQGRYML
+69 KEAGTYTL

-88 GYTTHN
+88 GYTTLN
-94 REVELVEGKTK
+94 RSVEIVEERTK
-105 LGKVVLEQGIDISE
+105 LGKVALEQGVDIKE

-134 KIAYSVED
+134 KLAYSVED
-142 DPDSATSQVVDIM
+142 DPDAATSQLVDIM

-192 FKSVI
+192 FKTVI

-219 AEGVGGIINIITDRK
+219 AEGVGGIINIITNRK

-239 NGNVNISGSTQYFL
+239 NGNVNLSGSNHYFL
-253 NGNAYIAAQAGK
+253 NGNAYFAAQAGK
-265 FSISASAYMQGI
+265 FSISASAYVQGM
-277 KSRLDHRGEGFREVF
+277 KSRLTHRGEGFREVF

-298 LMTSSTGMKYNGR
+298 LMTSSTGMTYKGKYW
-311 YLGAYFNAS
+311 GAYFNAS

-331 EGGYHNGKNRS
+331 EGGYHNGTNKS
-342 NANSKTEIFSIDNE
+342 IADSKTEVFSIGNE
-356 RVMAYDNYLNSHY
+356 RVVAYDNTWESGYK
-369 NYNSYWAAA
+369 YNSYWASA
-378 NYQRTFN
+378 NYQHRFN
-385 RQDHTLTVSYEMD
+385 REEHTLTLSYEMD
-398 LSPDKEEQLY
+398 LSPDKEDQLY
-408 DVLNTFNYPTSSRRN
+408 DVLNTFNYPTSARRN

-439 NPINKVHSIE
+439 NPINKMHSIE
-449 AGTKYIYRR
+449 AGSKYIYRR

-519 DVAVV
+519 DVVV
-524 TEKDKI
+524 RTEKEDI
-530 TYDPSL
+530 AYDPSL

-574 RNESPLNVSYGNPD
+574 RNESPLSVSYGNPD

-621 ALSSYSFVE
+621 ALSSYTFVE
-630 DGVTHSTYDNIAKRQ
+630 DGVTHSTYGNIAKRQ
-645 IYGLNGTIGYRSGVK
+645 VYGLNGTIGYRSGVK

-672 VIKAPALNLE
+672 VIKAPTLNLA

-708 YAYRFGVDLENSFKQ
+708 YAYRFGVDLENSYKQ

-751 NANSKLTQVVQTNT
+751 TSKMKLTSVTETNS
-765 YRSENTSWQTLR
+765 YRSENTSWQTPR
-777 QFSFSIGYRFGKSQV
+777 QFSFSIGYRFGKTQV

-805 MESGSRGGN
+805 MDTSSRGANTGA
-814 SGGGQQGM
+814 GQGM

>member
-1 MKMKIRFSLITL
+1 MKIRFSLITL

-219 AEGVGGIINIITDRK
+219 AEGVGGIINIITNRK

-298 LMTSSTGMKYNGR
+298 LMTSSTGMRYNGR

-342 NANSKTEIFSIDNE
+342 NANSKTEIFSIDND

-398 LSPDKEEQLY
+398 LSPDKEERLY

-541 YASAN
+541 HASAN

-630 DGVTHSTYDNIAKRQ
+630 DGVTHSTYGNIAKRQ

>member
-1 MKMKIRFSLITL
+1 MKAFFASLLLMITAL
-13 LITLVCSSVMAQQT
+13 STSAIAQNT
-27 DRYQLEGRAVEAST
+27 TSYTLEGRVVEAST
-41 NKGIGYATI
+41 DNSIGYATV
-50 ALLKADS
+50 ALLRADS
-57 SIVAAVAADATG
+57 TVVTAAAADAVGDFKLST
-69 AFTIAAKEQGRYML
+69 KEAGTYTL

-88 GYTTHN
+88 GYTTLN
-94 REVELVEGKTK
+94 RSVEIVEERTK
-105 LGKVVLEQGIDISE
+105 LGKVALEQGVDIKE

-134 KIAYSVED
+134 KLAYSVED
-142 DPDSATSQVVDIM
+142 DPDAATSQLVDIM

-192 FKSVI
+192 FKTVI

-219 AEGVGGIINIITDRK
+219 AEGVGGIINIITNRK

-239 NGNVNISGSTQYFL
+239 NGNVNLSGSNHYFL
-253 NGNAYIAAQAGK
+253 NGNAYFAAQAGK
-265 FSISASAYMQGI
+265 FSISASAYVQGM
-277 KSRLDHRGEGFREVF
+277 KSRLTHRGEGFREVF

-298 LMTSSTGMKYNGR
+298 LMTSSTGMTYKGR

-331 EGGYHNGKNRS
+331 EGGYHNGTNKS
-342 NANSKTEIFSIDNE
+342 IADSKTEVFSIGNE
-356 RVMAYDNYLNSHY
+356 RVVAYDNIWTSGY
-369 NYNSYWAAA
+369 NYDDYWASV
-378 NYQRTFN
+378 NYQHRFN
-385 RQDHTLTVSYEMD
+385 REEHTLTLSYEMD
-398 LSPDKEEQLY
+398 LSPDKEDQLY
-408 DVLNTFNYPTSSRRN
+408 DVLNTFNYPTSARRN

-439 NPINKVHSIE
+439 NPINKMHSIE
-449 AGTKYIYRR
+449 AGSKYIYRR

-500 VKGKKLSGRVG
+500 VKGKKLSGRIG

-519 DVAVV
+519 DVVV
-524 TEKDKI
+524 RTEKEDI
-530 TYDPSL
+530 AYDPSL

-561 RLSRPNLWHMNPY
+561 RLSRPSLWNMNPY
-574 RNESPLNVSYGNPD
+574 RNESPLSVSYGNPD

-609 ISLGT
+609 VSLGT

-621 ALSSYSFVE
+621 AVSSYTFVE
-630 DGVTHSTYDNIAKRQ
+630 DGVTHSTYGNIAKRQ
-645 IYGLNGTIGYRSGVK
+645 VYGLNGTIGYRSGVK

-672 VIKAPALNLE
+672 VIKAPTLNLA

-708 YAYRFGVDLENSFKQ
+708 YAYRFGVDLENSYKQ

-751 NANSKLTQVVQTNT
+751 TSKMKLTSVTETNS
-765 YRSENTSWQTLR
+765 YRSENTSWQTPR
-777 QFSFSIGYRFGKSQV
+777 QFSFSIGYRFGKTQV

-805 MESGSRGGN
+805 MDTSSRGANTGA
-814 SGGGQQGM
+814 GQGM

>member
-1 MKMKIRFSLITL
+1 MVL
-13 LITLVCSSVMAQQT
+13 LLGVSTAMAQNT
-27 DRYQLEGRAVEAST
+27 ITYTLEGRVVESST
-41 NKGIGYATI
+41 DNAIGYATV
-50 ALLKADS
+50 ALLRADS
-57 SIVAAVAADATG
+57 TVVTAAAADAVGDFKLST
-69 AFTIAAKEQGRYML
+69 KEAGTYTL

-88 GYTTHN
+88 GYTTLN
-94 REVELVEGKTK
+94 RSVEIVEERTK
-105 LGKVVLEQGIDISE
+105 LGKVALEQGVDIKE

-134 KIAYSVED
+134 KLAYSVED
-142 DPDSATSQVVDIM
+142 DPDAATSQLVDIM

-192 FKSVI
+192 FKTVI

-219 AEGVGGIINIITDRK
+219 AEGVGGIINIITNRK

-239 NGNVNISGSTQYFL
+239 NGNVNLSGSNHYFL
-253 NGNAYIAAQAGK
+253 NGNAYFAAQAGK
-265 FSISASAYMQGI
+265 FSISASAYVQGM
-277 KSRLDHRGEGFREVF
+277 KSRLTHRGEGFREVF

-298 LMTSSTGMKYNGR
+298 LMTSSTGMTYKGKYW
-311 YLGAYFNAS
+311 GAYFNAS

-331 EGGYHNGKNRS
+331 EGGYHNGTNKGI
-342 NANSKTEIFSIDNE
+342 ADSKTEVFSIGNE
-356 RVMAYDNYLNSHY
+356 RVVAYDNTWESGYK
-369 NYNSYWAAA
+369 YNSYWASA
-378 NYQRTFN
+378 NYQHRFN
-385 RQDHTLTVSYEMD
+385 REEHTLTLSYEMD
-398 LSPDKEEQLY
+398 LSPDKEDQLY
-408 DVLNTFNYPTSSRRN
+408 DVLNTFNYPTSARRN

-439 NPINKVHSIE
+439 NPINKMHSIE
-449 AGTKYIYRR
+449 AGSKYIYRR

-519 DVAVV
+519 DVVV
-524 TEKDKI
+524 RTEKEDI
-530 TYDPSL
+530 AYDPSL

-561 RLSRPNLWHMNPY
+561 RLSRPNLWNMNPY
-574 RNESPLNVSYGNPD
+574 RNESPLSVSYGNPD

-609 ISLGT
+609 VSLGT

-621 ALSSYSFVE
+621 AVSSYTFVE
-630 DGVTHSTYDNIAKRQ
+630 DGVTHSTYGNIAKRQ
-645 IYGLNGTIGYRSGVK
+645 VYGLNGTIGYRSGVK

-672 VIKAPALNLE
+672 VIKAPTLNLS

-708 YAYRFGVDLENSFKQ
+708 YAYRFGVDLENSYKQ

-751 NANSKLTQVVQTNT
+751 TSKMKLTSVTETNS
-765 YRSENTSWQTLR
+765 YRSENTSWQTPR
-777 QFSFSIGYRFGKSQV
+777 QFSFSIGYRFGKTQV

-805 MESGSRGGN
+805 MDTSSRGANAGA
-814 SGGGQQGM
+814 GQGL

>member
-1 MKMKIRFSLITL
+1 MKAFFTSLLLMITAL
-13 LITLVCSSVMAQQT
+13 STSAMAQNST
-27 DRYQLEGRAVEAST
+27 SYTLEGRVVEAST
-41 NKGIGYATI
+41 DNSIGYATV
-50 ALLKADS
+50 ALLRADS
-57 SIVAAVAADATG
+57 TVVTAAAADAVGDFKLST
-69 AFTIAAKEQGRYML
+69 KEAGTYTL

-88 GYTTHN
+88 GYTTLN
-94 REVELVEGKTK
+94 RSVEIVEERTK
-105 LGKVVLEQGIDISE
+105 LGKVALEQGVDIKE

-134 KIAYSVED
+134 KLAYSVED
-142 DPDSATSQVVDIM
+142 DPDAATSQLVDIM

-192 FKSVI
+192 FKTVI

-219 AEGVGGIINIITDRK
+219 AEGVGGIINIITNRK

-239 NGNVNISGSTQYFL
+239 NGNVNLSGSNHYFL
-253 NGNAYIAAQAGK
+253 NGNAYFAAQAGK
-265 FSISASAYMQGI
+265 FSISASAYVQGM
-277 KSRLDHRGEGFREVF
+277 KSRLTHRGEGFREVF

-298 LMTSSTGMKYNGR
+298 LMTSSTGMKYGGR

-331 EGGYHNGKNRS
+331 EGGYHNGTNKS
-342 NANSKTEIFSIDNE
+342 IADSKTEVFSIDNE
-356 RVMAYDNYLNSHY
+356 RVVAYDNTWESGYK
-369 NYNSYWAAA
+369 YNSYWASA
-378 NYQRTFN
+378 NYQHRFN
-385 RQDHTLTVSYEMD
+385 REEHTLTLSYEMV
-398 LSPDKEEQLY
+398 LSPDKEDQLY
-408 DVLNTFNYPTSSRRN
+408 DVLNTFNYPTSARRN

-439 NPINKVHSIE
+439 NPINKMHSIE
-449 AGTKYIYRR
+449 AGSKYIYRR

-519 DVAVV
+519 DVVV
-524 TEKDKI
+524 RTEKEDI
-530 TYDPSL
+530 AYDPSL

-561 RLSRPNLWHMNPY
+561 RLSRPSLWTMNPY
-574 RNESPLNVSYGNPD
+574 RNESPLSVSYGNPD

-609 ISLGT
+609 VSLGT

-621 ALSSYSFVE
+621 AVSSYTFVE
-630 DGVTHSTYDNIAKRQ
+630 DGVTHSTYGNIAKRQ
-645 IYGLNGTIGYRSGVK
+645 VYGLNGTIGYRSGVK

-672 VIKAPALNLE
+672 VIKAPTLNLA

-708 YAYRFGVDLENSFKQ
+708 YAYRFGVDLENSYKQ

-738 KKLTLSFT
+738 KRLTLSFT

-751 NANSKLTQVVQTNT
+751 TSKMKLTSVTETNS
-765 YRSENTSWQTLR
+765 YRSENTSWQTPR
-777 QFSFSIGYRFGKSQV
+777 QFSFSIGYRFGKTQV

-805 MESGSRGGN
+805 MDTSSRGANAGA
-814 SGGGQQGM
+814 GQGM

>member
-1 MKMKIRFSLITL
+1 MKAFFASLLLMITAL
-13 LITLVCSSVMAQQT
+13 STSAMAQNT
-27 DRYQLEGRAVEAST
+27 TSYTLEGRVVEAST
-41 NKGIGYATI
+41 DNSIGYATV
-50 ALLKADS
+50 ALLRTDS
-57 SIVAAVAADATG
+57 TVVTAAAADAVGDFKLST
-69 AFTIAAKEQGRYML
+69 KEAGTYTL

-88 GYTTHN
+88 GYTTLN
-94 REVELVEGKTK
+94 RSVEIVEERTK
-105 LGKVVLEQGIDISE
+105 LGKVALEQGVDIKE

-134 KIAYSVED
+134 KLAYSVED
-142 DPDSATSQVVDIM
+142 DPDAATSQLVDIM

-192 FKSVI
+192 FKTVI

-219 AEGVGGIINIITDRK
+219 AEGVGGIINIITNRK

-239 NGNVNISGSTQYFL
+239 NGNVNLSGSNHYFL
-253 NGNAYIAAQAGK
+253 NGNAYFAAQAGK
-265 FSISASAYMQGI
+265 FSISASAYVQGM
-277 KSRLDHRGEGFREVF
+277 KSRLTHRGEGFREVF

-298 LMTSSTGMKYNGR
+298 LMTSSTGMTYKGR
-311 YLGAYFNAS
+311 HLGAYFNAS

-331 EGGYHNGKNRS
+331 EGGYHNGTNKS
-342 NANSKTEIFSIDNE
+342 IADSKTEVFSIGNE
-356 RVMAYDNYLNSHY
+356 RVVAYDNTWESGYK
-369 NYNSYWAAA
+369 YNSYWASA
-378 NYQRTFN
+378 NYQHRFN
-385 RQDHTLTVSYEMD
+385 REEHTLTLSYEMD
-398 LSPDKEEQLY
+398 LSPDKEDQLY
-408 DVLNTFNYPTSSRRN
+408 DVLNTFNYPTSARRN

-439 NPINKVHSIE
+439 NPINKMHSIE
-449 AGTKYIYRR
+449 AGSKYIYRR

-519 DVAVV
+519 DVVV
-524 TEKDKI
+524 RTEKEDI
-530 TYDPSL
+530 AYDPSL

-561 RLSRPNLWHMNPY
+561 RLSRPNLWNMNPY
-574 RNESPLNVSYGNPD
+574 RNESPMSVSYGNPD

-609 ISLGT
+609 VSLGT

-621 ALSSYSFVE
+621 ALSSYTFVE
-630 DGVTHSTYDNIAKRQ
+630 DGVTHSTYGNIAKRQ
-645 IYGLNGTIGYRSGVK
+645 VYGLNGTIGYRSGVK

-672 VIKAPALNLE
+672 VIKAPTLNLA

-708 YAYRFGVDLENSFKQ
+708 YAYRFGVDLENSYKQ

-751 NANSKLTQVVQTNT
+751 TSKMKLTSVTETNS
-765 YRSENTSWQTLR
+765 YRSENTSWQTPR
-777 QFSFSIGYRFGKSQV
+777 QFSFSIGYRFGKTQV

-805 MESGSRGGN
+805 MDTSSRGANAGA
-814 SGGGQQGM
+814 GQGM

>member
-1 MKMKIRFSLITL
+1 MKAFFASLLLMITAL
-13 LITLVCSSVMAQQT
+13 STSAIAQNT
-27 DRYQLEGRAVEAST
+27 TSYTLEGRVVEAST
-41 NKGIGYATI
+41 DNSIGYATV
-50 ALLKADS
+50 ALLRADS
-57 SIVAAVAADATG
+57 TVVTAAAADAVGDFKLST
-69 AFTIAAKEQGRYML
+69 KEAGTYTL

-88 GYTTHN
+88 GYTTLN
-94 REVELVEGKTK
+94 RSVEIVEERTK
-105 LGKVVLEQGIDISE
+105 LGKVALEQGVDIKE

-134 KIAYSVED
+134 KLAYSVED
-142 DPDSATSQVVDIM
+142 DPDAATSQLVDIM

-192 FKSVI
+192 FKTVI

-219 AEGVGGIINIITDRK
+219 AEGVGGIINIITNRK

-239 NGNVNISGSTQYFL
+239 NGNVNLSGSNHYFL
-253 NGNAYIAAQAGK
+253 NGNAYFAAQAGK
-265 FSISASAYMQGI
+265 FSISASAYVQGM
-277 KSRLDHRGEGFREVF
+277 KSRLTHRGDGFREVF

-298 LMTSSTGMKYNGR
+298 LMTSSTGMKYGGR

-331 EGGYHNGKNRS
+331 EGGYHNGTNKS
-342 NANSKTEIFSIDNE
+342 IADSKTEVFSIGNE
-356 RVMAYDNYLNSHY
+356 RVVAYDNTWESGYK
-369 NYNSYWAAA
+369 YNSYWASA
-378 NYQRTFN
+378 NYQHRFN
-385 RQDHTLTVSYEMD
+385 REEHTLTLSYEMD
-398 LSPDKEEQLY
+398 LSPDKEDQLY
-408 DVLNTFNYPTSSRRN
+408 DVLNTFNYPTSARRN

-439 NPINKVHSIE
+439 NPINKMHSIE
-449 AGTKYIYRR
+449 AGSKYIYRR

-473 EFAIAPD
+473 EFAVAPD

-519 DVAVV
+519 DVVV
-524 TEKDKI
+524 RTEKEDI
-530 TYDPSL
+530 AYDPSL

-574 RNESPLNVSYGNPD
+574 RNESPLSVSYGNPD
-588 LDATLA
+588 LDATIA

-621 ALSSYSFVE
+621 ALSSYTFVE
-630 DGVTHSTYDNIAKRQ
+630 DGVTHSTYGNIAKRQ
-645 IYGLNGTIGYRSGVK
+645 VYGLNGTIGYRSGVK

-672 VIKAPALNLE
+672 VIKAPTLNLA

-708 YAYRFGVDLENSFKQ
+708 YAYRFGVDLENSYKQ

-751 NANSKLTQVVQTNT
+751 TSKMKLTSVTETNS
-765 YRSENTSWQTLR
+765 YRSENTSWQTPR
-777 QFSFSIGYRFGKSQV
+777 QFSFSIGYRFGKTQV

-805 MESGSRGGN
+805 MDTSSRGANTGA
-814 SGGGQQGM
+814 GQGM

>member
-1 MKMKIRFSLITL
+1 MKIRFSLITL

-105 LGKVVLEQGIDISE
+105 LGKVALEQGIDISE

-219 AEGVGGIINIITDRK
+219 AEGVGGIINIITNRK

-239 NGNVNISGSTQYFL
+239 NGNVNVSGSTQYFL

-298 LMTSSTGMKYNGR
+298 LMTSSTGMRYNGR

-342 NANSKTEIFSIDNE
+342 NANSKTEIFSIDND

-398 LSPDKEEQLY
+398 LSPDKEERLY

-630 DGVTHSTYDNIAKRQ
+630 DGVTHSTYGNIAKRQ

-682 NDGFTYNVSLY
+682 NDGFTYNISLY

-751 NANSKLTQVVQTNT
+751 NANSKLTQEVQTNT

>member
-1 MKMKIRFSLITL
+1 MKAFFTSLLLMITAL
-13 LITLVCSSVMAQQT
+13 STSAMAQNT
-27 DRYQLEGRAVEAST
+27 TSYTLEGRVVESST
-41 NKGIGYATI
+41 DNAIGYATV
-50 ALLKADS
+50 ALLRADS
-57 SIVAAVAADATG
+57 TVVTAAAADAVGDFKLST
-69 AFTIAAKEQGRYML
+69 KEAGTYTL
-83 QISSV
+83 QVSSV
-88 GYTTHN
+88 GYTTLN
-94 REVELVEGKTK
+94 RSVEIVEERTK
-105 LGKVVLEQGIDISE
+105 LGKVALEQGVDIKE

-134 KIAYSVED
+134 KLAYSVED
-142 DPDSATSQVVDIM
+142 DPDAATSQLVDIM

-192 FKSVI
+192 FKTVI

-219 AEGVGGIINIITDRK
+219 AEGVGGIINIITNRK

-239 NGNVNISGSTQYFL
+239 NGNVNLSGSNHYFL
-253 NGNAYIAAQAGK
+253 NGNAYFAAQAGK
-265 FSISASAYMQGI
+265 FSISASAYVQGM
-277 KSRLDHRGEGFREVF
+277 KSRLTHRGEGFREVF

-298 LMTSSTGMKYNGR
+298 LMTSSTGMTYKGKYW
-311 YLGAYFNAS
+311 GAYFNAS

-331 EGGYHNGKNRS
+331 EGGYHNGTNKS
-342 NANSKTEIFSIDNE
+342 IADSKTEVFSIGNE
-356 RVMAYDNYLNSHY
+356 RVVAYDNIWTSGY
-369 NYNSYWAAA
+369 NYDDYWASV
-378 NYQRTFN
+378 NYQHRFN
-385 RQDHTLTVSYEMD
+385 REEHTLTLSYEMD
-398 LSPDKEEQLY
+398 LSPDKEDQLY
-408 DVLNTFNYPTSSRRN
+408 DVLNTFNYPTSARRN

-439 NPINKVHSIE
+439 NPINKMHSIE
-449 AGTKYIYRR
+449 AGSKYIYRR

-519 DVAVV
+519 DVVV
-524 TEKDKI
+524 RTEKEDI
-530 TYDPSL
+530 AYDPSL

-561 RLSRPNLWHMNPY
+561 RLSRPNLWNMNPY
-574 RNESPLNVSYGNPD
+574 RNESPLSVSYGNPD

-609 ISLGT
+609 VSLGT

-621 ALSSYSFVE
+621 AVSSYTFVE
-630 DGVTHSTYDNIAKRQ
+630 DGVTHSTYGNIAKRQ
-645 IYGLNGTIGYRSGVK
+645 VYGLNGTIGYRSGVK

-672 VIKAPALNLE
+672 VIKAPTLNLA

-708 YAYRFGVDLENSFKQ
+708 YAYRFGVDLENSYKQ

-751 NANSKLTQVVQTNT
+751 TSKMKLTSVTETNS
-765 YRSENTSWQTLR
+765 YRSENTSWQTPR
-777 QFSFSIGYRFGKSQV
+777 QFSFSIGYRFGKTQV

-805 MESGSRGGN
+805 MDTSSRGANAGA
-814 SGGGQQGM
+814 GQGM

>member
-1 MKMKIRFSLITL
+1 MKAFFASLLLMITAL
-13 LITLVCSSVMAQQT
+13 STSAIAQNST
-27 DRYQLEGRAVEAST
+27 SYTLEGRVVEAST
-41 NKGIGYATI
+41 DNSIGYATV
-50 ALLKADS
+50 ALLRADS
-57 SIVAAVAADATG
+57 TVVTAAAADAVGDFKLST
-69 AFTIAAKEQGRYML
+69 KEAGTYTL

-88 GYTTHN
+88 GYTTLN
-94 REVELVEGKTK
+94 RSVEIVEERTK
-105 LGKVVLEQGIDISE
+105 LGKVALEQGVDIKE

-134 KIAYSVED
+134 KLAYSVED
-142 DPDSATSQVVDIM
+142 DPDAATSQLVDIM

-192 FKSVI
+192 FKTVI

-219 AEGVGGIINIITDRK
+219 AEGVGGIINIITNRK

-239 NGNVNISGSTQYFL
+239 NGNVNLSGSNHYFL
-253 NGNAYIAAQAGK
+253 NGNAYFAAQAGK
-265 FSISASAYMQGI
+265 FSISASAYVQGM
-277 KSRLDHRGEGFREVF
+277 KSRLTHRGEGFREVF

-298 LMTSSTGMKYNGR
+298 LMTSSTGMTYKGKYW
-311 YLGAYFNAS
+311 GAYFNAS

-331 EGGYHNGKNRS
+331 EGGYHNGTNKGI
-342 NANSKTEIFSIDNE
+342 ADSKTEVFSIGNE
-356 RVMAYDNYLNSHY
+356 RVVAYDNIWTSGYK
-369 NYNSYWAAA
+369 YNSYWASA
-378 NYQRTFN
+378 NYQHRFN
-385 RQDHTLTVSYEMD
+385 REEHTLTLSYEMD
-398 LSPDKEEQLY
+398 LSPDKEDQLY
-408 DVLNTFNYPTSSRRN
+408 DVLNTFNYPTSARRN

-439 NPINKVHSIE
+439 NPINKMHSIE
-449 AGTKYIYRR
+449 AGSKYIYRR

-473 EFAIAPD
+473 EFAVAPD

-519 DVAVV
+519 DVVV
-524 TEKDKI
+524 RTEKEDI
-530 TYDPSL
+530 AYDPSL

-574 RNESPLNVSYGNPD
+574 RNESPLSVSYGNPD
-588 LDATLA
+588 LDATIA

-609 ISLGT
+609 VSLGT

-621 ALSSYSFVE
+621 ALSSYTFVE
-630 DGVTHSTYDNIAKRQ
+630 DGVTHSTYGNIAKRQ
-645 IYGLNGTIGYRSGVK
+645 VYGLNGTIGYRSGVK

-672 VIKAPALNLE
+672 VIKASTLNLA

-708 YAYRFGVDLENSFKQ
+708 YAYRFGVDLENSYKQ

-751 NANSKLTQVVQTNT
+751 TSKMKLTSVTETNS
-765 YRSENTSWQTLR
+765 YRSENTSWQTPR
-777 QFSFSIGYRFGKSQV
+777 QFSFSIGYRFGKTQV

-805 MESGSRGGN
+805 MDTSSRGANTGA
-814 SGGGQQGM
+814 GQGM

>member
-1 MKMKIRFSLITL
+1 MKAFFASLLLMITAL
-13 LITLVCSSVMAQQT
+13 STSAMAQNT
-27 DRYQLEGRAVEAST
+27 NTYTLEGRVVESST
-41 NKGIGYATI
+41 DNAIGYATV
-50 ALLKADS
+50 ALLRADS
-57 SIVAAVAADATG
+57 TVVTAAAADAVGDFKLST
-69 AFTIAAKEQGRYML
+69 KEAGTYTL

-88 GYTTHN
+88 GYTTLN
-94 REVELVEGKTK
+94 RSVEIVEERTK
-105 LGKVVLEQGIDISE
+105 LGKVALEQGVDIKE
-119 VVVAVQKPLIVADDE
+119 VIVAVQKPLIVADDE
-134 KIAYSVED
+134 KLAYSVED
-142 DPDSATSQVVDIM
+142 DPDAATSQLVDIM

-192 FKSVI
+192 FKTVI

-219 AEGVGGIINIITDRK
+219 AEGVGGIINIITNRK

-239 NGNVNISGSTQYFL
+239 NGNVNLSGSNHYFL
-253 NGNAYIAAQAGK
+253 NGNAYFAAQAGK
-265 FSISASAYMQGI
+265 FSISASAYVQGM
-277 KSRLDHRGEGFREVF
+277 KSRLTHRGEGFREVF

-298 LMTSSTGMKYNGR
+298 LMTSSTGMTYKGKYW
-311 YLGAYFNAS
+311 GAYFNAS

-331 EGGYHNGKNRS
+331 EGGYHNGTNKS
-342 NANSKTEIFSIDNE
+342 IADSKTEVFSIDNE
-356 RVMAYDNYLNSHY
+356 RVVAYDNTWESGYK
-369 NYNSYWAAA
+369 YNSYWASA
-378 NYQRTFN
+378 NYQHRFN
-385 RQDHTLTVSYEMD
+385 REEHTLTLSYEMD
-398 LSPDKEEQLY
+398 LSPDKEDQLY
-408 DVLNTFNYPTSSRRN
+408 DVLNTFNYPTSARRN

-439 NPINKVHSIE
+439 NPINKMHSIE
-449 AGTKYIYRR
+449 AGSKYIYRR

-473 EFAIAPD
+473 EFAVAPD

-490 NILALYAGYH
+490 NILAFYAGYH

-519 DVAVV
+519 DVVV
-524 TEKDKI
+524 RTEKEDI
-530 TYDPSL
+530 AYDPSL

-561 RLSRPNLWHMNPY
+561 RLSRPNIWHMNPY
-574 RNESPLNVSYGNPD
+574 RNESPMSVSYGNPD
-588 LDATLA
+588 LDATIA

-609 ISLGT
+609 VSLGT

-621 ALSSYSFVE
+621 AVSSYTFVE
-630 DGVTHSTYDNIAKRQ
+630 DGVTHSTYGNIAKRQ
-645 IYGLNGTIGYRSGVK
+645 VYGLNGTIGYRSGVK

-672 VIKAPALNLE
+672 VIKAPTLNLA

-708 YAYRFGVDLENSFKQ
+708 YAYRFGVDLENSYKQ

-751 NANSKLTQVVQTNT
+751 TSKMKLTSVTETNS
-765 YRSENTSWQTLR
+765 YRSENTSWQTPR
-777 QFSFSIGYRFGKSQV
+777 QFSFSIGYRFGKTQV

-805 MESGSRGGN
+805 MDTSSRGANAGA
-814 SGGGQQGM
+814 GQGM

>member
-1 MKMKIRFSLITL
+1 MKALLTSLLLMITAL
-13 LITLVCSSVMAQQT
+13 STSAIAQNT
-27 DRYQLEGRAVEAST
+27 TSYTLEGRVVESST
-41 NKGIGYATI
+41 DNAIGYATV
-50 ALLKADS
+50 ALLRADS
-57 SIVAAVAADATG
+57 TVVTAAAADAVGDFKLST
-69 AFTIAAKEQGRYML
+69 KEAGTYTL

-88 GYTTHN
+88 GYTTLN
-94 REVELVEGKTK
+94 RSVEIVEERTK
-105 LGKVVLEQGIDISE
+105 LGKVALEQGVDIKE

-134 KIAYSVED
+134 KLAYSVED
-142 DPDSATSQVVDIM
+142 DPDAATSQLVDIM

-192 FKSVI
+192 FKTVI

-219 AEGVGGIINIITDRK
+219 AEGVGGIINIITNRK

-239 NGNVNISGSTQYFL
+239 NGNVNLSGSNHYFL
-253 NGNAYIAAQAGK
+253 NGNAYFAAQAGK
-265 FSISASAYMQGI
+265 FSISASAYVQGM
-277 KSRLDHRGEGFREVF
+277 KSRLTHRGEGFREVF

-298 LMTSSTGMKYNGR
+298 LMTSSTGMKYGGR

-331 EGGYHNGKNRS
+331 EGGYHNGTNKS
-342 NANSKTEIFSIDNE
+342 IADSKTEVFSIDNE
-356 RVMAYDNYLNSHY
+356 RVVAYDNTWESGYK
-369 NYNSYWAAA
+369 YNSYWASA
-378 NYQRTFN
+378 NYQHRFN
-385 RQDHTLTVSYEMD
+385 REEHTLTLSYEMD
-398 LSPDKEEQLY
+398 LSPDKEDQLY
-408 DVLNTFNYPTSSRRN
+408 DVLNTFNYPTSARRN

-439 NPINKVHSIE
+439 NPINKIHSIE
-449 AGTKYIYRR
+449 AGSKYIYRR

-473 EFAIAPD
+473 EFAVAPD

-519 DVAVV
+519 DVVV
-524 TEKDKI
+524 RTEKEDI
-530 TYDPSL
+530 AYDPSL

-574 RNESPLNVSYGNPD
+574 RNESPMSVSYGNPD

-609 ISLGT
+609 VSLGT

-621 ALSSYSFVE
+621 AVSRYTFVE
-630 DGVTHSTYDNIAKRQ
+630 DGVTHSTYGNIAKRQ
-645 IYGLNGTIGYRSGVK
+645 VYGLNGTIGYRSGVK

-672 VIKAPALNLE
+672 VIKAPTLNLA

-708 YAYRFGVDLENSFKQ
+708 YAYRFGVDLENSYKQ

-738 KKLTLSFT
+738 KRLTLSFT

-751 NANSKLTQVVQTNT
+751 TSKMKLTSVTETNS
-765 YRSENTSWQTLR
+765 YRSENTSWQTPR
-777 QFSFSIGYRFGKSQV
+777 QFSFSIGYRFGKTQV

-805 MESGSRGGN
+805 MDTSSRGANAGA
-814 SGGGQQGM
+814 GQGM

>member
-1 MKMKIRFSLITL
+1 MKAFFASLLLMITAL
-13 LITLVCSSVMAQQT
+13 STSAMAQNT
-27 DRYQLEGRAVEAST
+27 TSYTLEGRVVEAST
-41 NKGIGYATI
+41 DNSIGYATV
-50 ALLKADS
+50 ALLRADS
-57 SIVAAVAADATG
+57 TVVTAAAADAVGDFKLST
-69 AFTIAAKEQGRYML
+69 KEAGTYTL

-88 GYTTHN
+88 GYTTLN
-94 REVELVEGKTK
+94 RSVEIVEERTK
-105 LGKVVLEQGIDISE
+105 LGKVALAQGVDIKE

-134 KIAYSVED
+134 KLAYSVED
-142 DPDSATSQVVDIM
+142 DPDAATSQLIDIM

-192 FKSVI
+192 FKTVI

-219 AEGVGGIINIITDRK
+219 AEGVGGIINIITNRK

-239 NGNVNISGSTQYFL
+239 NGNVNLSGSNHYFL
-253 NGNAYIAAQAGK
+253 NGNAYFAAQAGK
-265 FSISASAYMQGI
+265 FSISASAYVQGM
-277 KSRLDHRGEGFREVF
+277 KSRLTHRGEGFREVF

-298 LMTSSTGMKYNGR
+298 LMTSSTGMTYKGR

-331 EGGYHNGKNRS
+331 EGGYHNGTNKS
-342 NANSKTEIFSIDNE
+342 IADSKTEVFSIGNE
-356 RVMAYDNYLNSHY
+356 RVVAYDNIWTSGY
-369 NYNSYWAAA
+369 NYDDYWASV
-378 NYQRTFN
+378 NYQHRFN
-385 RQDHTLTVSYEMD
+385 REEHTLTLSYEMD
-398 LSPDKEEQLY
+398 LSPDKEDQLY
-408 DVLNTFNYPTSSRRN
+408 DVLNTFNYPTSARRN

-439 NPINKVHSIE
+439 NPINKMHSIE
-449 AGTKYIYRR
+449 AGSKYIYRR

-519 DVAVV
+519 DVVV
-524 TEKDKI
+524 RTEKEDI
-530 TYDPSL
+530 AYNPSL

-561 RLSRPNLWHMNPY
+561 RLSRPNLWNMNPY
-574 RNESPLNVSYGNPD
+574 RNESPLSVSYGNPD

-621 ALSSYSFVE
+621 ALSSYTFVE
-630 DGVTHSTYDNIAKRQ
+630 DGVTHSTYGNIAKRQ
-645 IYGLNGTIGYRSGVK
+645 VYGLNGTIGYRSGVK

-672 VIKAPALNLE
+672 VIKAPTLNLA

-708 YAYRFGVDLENSFKQ
+708 YAYRFGVDLENSYKQ

-738 KKLTLSFT
+738 KRLTLSFT

-751 NANSKLTQVVQTNT
+751 TSKMKLTSVTETNS
-765 YRSENTSWQTLR
+765 YRSENTSWQTPR
-777 QFSFSIGYRFGKSQV
+777 QFSFSIGYRFGKTQV

-805 MESGSRGGN
+805 MDTSSRGANTGT
-814 SGGGQQGM
+814 GQGM

>member
-1 MKMKIRFSLITL
+1 MKAFFASLLLMITAL
-13 LITLVCSSVMAQQT
+13 STSATAQNT
-27 DRYQLEGRAVEAST
+27 TSYTLEGRVVEAST
-41 NKGIGYATI
+41 DNPIGYATV
-50 ALLKADS
+50 ALLRTDS
-57 SIVAAVAADATG
+57 TVVTAAAADAVGDFKLST
-69 AFTIAAKEQGRYML
+69 KEAGTYTL

-88 GYTTHN
+88 GYTTLN
-94 REVELVEGKTK
+94 RSVEIVEERTK
-105 LGKVVLEQGIDISE
+105 LGKVALEQGVDIKE

-134 KIAYSVED
+134 KLAYSVED
-142 DPDSATSQVVDIM
+142 DPDAATSQLVDIM

-192 FKSVI
+192 FKTVI

-219 AEGVGGIINIITDRK
+219 AEGVGGIINIITNRK

-239 NGNVNISGSTQYFL
+239 NGNVNLSGSNHYFL
-253 NGNAYIAAQAGK
+253 NGNAYFAAQAGK
-265 FSISASAYMQGI
+265 FSISASAYVQGM
-277 KSRLDHRGEGFREVF
+277 KSRLTHRGEGFREVF

-298 LMTSSTGMKYNGR
+298 LMTSSTGMTYKGR

-331 EGGYHNGKNRS
+331 EGGYHNGTNKS
-342 NANSKTEIFSIDNE
+342 IADSKTEVFSIGNE
-356 RVMAYDNYLNSHY
+356 RVVAYDNIWTSGY
-369 NYNSYWAAA
+369 NYDDYWASV
-378 NYQRTFN
+378 NYQHRFN
-385 RQDHTLTVSYEMD
+385 REEHTLTLSYEMD
-398 LSPDKEEQLY
+398 LSPDKEDQLY
-408 DVLNTFNYPTSSRRN
+408 DVLNTFNYPTSARRN

-439 NPINKVHSIE
+439 NPINKMHSIE
-449 AGTKYIYRR
+449 AGSKYIYRR

-500 VKGKKLSGRVG
+500 VKGKKLSGRIG

-519 DVAVV
+519 DVVV
-524 TEKDKI
+524 RTEKEDI
-530 TYDPSL
+530 AYDPSL

-561 RLSRPNLWHMNPY
+561 RLSRPSLWNMNPY
-574 RNESPLNVSYGNPD
+574 RNESPLSVSYGNPD

-609 ISLGT
+609 VSLGT

-621 ALSSYSFVE
+621 ALSSYTFVE
-630 DGVTHSTYDNIAKRQ
+630 DGVTHSTYGNIAKRQ
-645 IYGLNGTIGYRSGVK
+645 VYGLNGTIGYRSGVK

-672 VIKAPALNLE
+672 VIKAPTLNLA

-708 YAYRFGVDLENSFKQ
+708 YAYRFGVDLENSYKQ

-738 KKLTLSFT
+738 KRLTLSFT

-751 NANSKLTQVVQTNT
+751 TSKMKLTSVTETNS
-765 YRSENTSWQTLR
+765 YRSENTSWQTPR
-777 QFSFSIGYRFGKSQV
+777 QFSFSIGYRFGKTQV

-805 MESGSRGGN
+805 MDTSSRGANTGA
-814 SGGGQQGM
+814 GQGM

>member
-1 MKMKIRFSLITL
+1 MKIRFSLITL

-142 DPDSATSQVVDIM
+142 DPDAATSQVVDIM

-219 AEGVGGIINIITDRK
+219 AEGVGGIINIITNRK

-277 KSRLDHRGEGFREVF
+277 KSRLDHRGDGFREVF

-298 LMTSSTGMKYNGR
+298 LMTSSTGMRYNGR

-342 NANSKTEIFSIDNE
+342 NASSKTEIFSIDND

-398 LSPDKEEQLY
+398 LSPDKEERLY

-473 EFAIAPD
+473 EFAIAHD

-511 ARMEQAWS
+511 ARLEQAWS

-630 DGVTHSTYDNIAKRQ
+630 DGVTHSTYGNIAKRQ

-765 YRSENTSWQTLR
+765 YRSENTSWQTMR

>member
-1 MKMKIRFSLITL
+1 MKAFFASLLLMITAL
-13 LITLVCSSVMAQQT
+13 STSAMAQNT
-27 DRYQLEGRAVEAST
+27 TSYTLEGRVVEAST
-41 NKGIGYATI
+41 DNPIGYATV
-50 ALLKADS
+50 ALLRTDS
-57 SIVAAVAADATG
+57 TVVTAAAADAVGDFKLST
-69 AFTIAAKEQGRYML
+69 KEAGTYTL

-88 GYTTHN
+88 GYTTLN
-94 REVELVEGKTK
+94 RSVEIVEERTK
-105 LGKVVLEQGIDISE
+105 LGKVALEQGVDIKE

-134 KIAYSVED
+134 KLAYSVED
-142 DPDSATSQVVDIM
+142 DPDAATSQLVDIM

-192 FKSVI
+192 FKTVI

-219 AEGVGGIINIITDRK
+219 AEGVGGIINIITNRK

-239 NGNVNISGSTQYFL
+239 NGNVNLSGSNHYFL
-253 NGNAYIAAQAGK
+253 NGNAYFAAQAGK
-265 FSISASAYMQGI
+265 FSISASAYVQGM
-277 KSRLDHRGEGFREVF
+277 KSRLTHRGEGFREVF

-298 LMTSSTGMKYNGR
+298 LMTSSTGMKYGGR

-331 EGGYHNGKNRS
+331 EGGYHNGTNKS
-342 NANSKTEIFSIDNE
+342 IADSKTEVFSIGNE
-356 RVMAYDNYLNSHY
+356 RVVAYDNIWESGYK
-369 NYNSYWAAA
+369 YNSYWASA
-378 NYQRTFN
+378 NYQHRFN
-385 RQDHTLTVSYEMD
+385 REEHTLTLSYEMD
-398 LSPDKEEQLY
+398 LSPDKEDQLY
-408 DVLNTFNYPTSSRRN
+408 DVLNTFNYPTSARRN

-439 NPINKVHSIE
+439 NPINKMHSIE
-449 AGTKYIYRR
+449 AGSKYIYRR

-519 DVAVV
+519 DVVV
-524 TEKDKI
+524 RTEKEDI
-530 TYDPSL
+530 AYDPSL

-561 RLSRPNLWHMNPY
+561 RLSRPSLWNMNPY
-574 RNESPLNVSYGNPD
+574 RNESPMSVSYGNPD
-588 LDATLA
+588 LDATIA

-609 ISLGT
+609 VSLGT
-614 TGSFSNN
+614 TGSFTNN
-621 ALSSYSFVE
+621 AVSRYTFVE
-630 DGVTHSTYDNIAKRQ
+630 DGVTHSTYGNIAKRQ
-645 IYGLNGTIGYRSGVK
+645 VYGLNGTIGYRSGVK

-672 VIKAPALNLE
+672 VIKAPTLKLS

-708 YAYRFGVDLENSFKQ
+708 YAYRFGVDLENSYKQ

-738 KKLTLSFT
+738 KRLTLSFT

-751 NANSKLTQVVQTNT
+751 TSKMKLTSVTETNS
-765 YRSENTSWQTLR
+765 YRSENTSWQTPR
-777 QFSFSIGYRFGKSQV
+777 QFSFSIGYRFGKTQV

-805 MESGSRGGN
+805 MDTSSRGANTGA
-814 SGGGQQGM
+814 GQGM

>member
-1 MKMKIRFSLITL
+1 MKAFFTSLLLMITAL
-13 LITLVCSSVMAQQT
+13 STSAMAQNT
-27 DRYQLEGRAVEAST
+27 ITYTLEGRVVESST
-41 NKGIGYATI
+41 DNAIGYATV
-50 ALLKADS
+50 ALLRADS
-57 SIVAAVAADATG
+57 TVVTAAAADAVG
-69 AFTIAAKEQGRYML
+69 AFTISTKEAGTYTL

-88 GYTTHN
+88 GYTTLN
-94 REVELVEGKTK
+94 RSVEIVEERTK
-105 LGKVVLEQGIDISE
+105 LGKVALEQGVDIKE

-134 KIAYSVED
+134 KLAYSVED
-142 DPDSATSQVVDIM
+142 DPDAATSQLVDIM

-192 FKSVI
+192 FKTVI

-219 AEGVGGIINIITDRK
+219 AEGVGGIINIITNRK

-239 NGNVNISGSTQYFL
+239 NGNVNLSGSNHYFL
-253 NGNAYIAAQAGK
+253 NGNAYFAAQAGK
-265 FSISASAYMQGI
+265 FSISASAYVQGM
-277 KSRLDHRGEGFREVF
+277 KSRLTHRGEGFRVVF

-298 LMTSSTGMKYNGR
+298 LMTSSTGMTYKGK

-331 EGGYHNGKNRS
+331 EGGYHNGTNKS
-342 NANSKTEIFSIDNE
+342 IADSKTEVFSIGNE
-356 RVMAYDNYLNSHY
+356 RVVAYDNTWESGYK
-369 NYNSYWAAA
+369 YNSYWASA
-378 NYQRTFN
+378 NYQHRFN
-385 RQDHTLTVSYEMD
+385 REEHTLTLSYEMD
-398 LSPDKEEQLY
+398 LSPDKEDQLY
-408 DVLNTFNYPTSSRRN
+408 DVLNTFNYPTSARRN

-439 NPINKVHSIE
+439 NPINKMHSIE
-449 AGTKYIYRR
+449 AGSKYIYRR

-464 TLLRDEATG
+464 TLLRDEATD
-473 EFAIAPD
+473 EFVVAPN

-519 DVAVV
+519 DVVV
-524 TEKDKI
+524 RTEKEDIK
-530 TYDPSL
+530 YDPSL

-561 RLSRPNLWHMNPY
+561 RLSRPSLWNMNPY
-574 RNESPLNVSYGNPD
+574 RNESPLSVSYGNPD
-588 LDATLA
+588 LDATIA

-621 ALSSYSFVE
+621 ALSSYTFVE
-630 DGVTHSTYDNIAKRQ
+630 DGVTHSTYGNIAKRQ
-645 IYGLNGTIGYRSGVK
+645 VYGLNGTIGYRSGVK

-672 VIKAPALNLE
+672 VIKAPTLNLA

-708 YAYRFGVDLENSFKQ
+708 YAYRFGIDLENSYKQ

-738 KKLTLSFT
+738 KRLTLSFT

-751 NANSKLTQVVQTNT
+751 TSKMKLTSVTETNS
-765 YRSENTSWQTLR
+765 YRSENTSWQTPR
-777 QFSFSIGYRFGKSQV
+777 QFSFSIGYRFGKTQV

-805 MESGSRGGN
+805 MDTSSRGANAGA
-814 SGGGQQGM
+814 GQGM

>member
-1 MKMKIRFSLITL
+1 MKIRFSLITL

-105 LGKVVLEQGIDISE
+105 LGKVALEQGIDISE

-219 AEGVGGIINIITDRK
+219 AEGVGGIINIITNRK

-298 LMTSSTGMKYNGR
+298 LMTSSTGMRYNGR

-342 NANSKTEIFSIDNE
+342 NANSKTEIFSIDND

-398 LSPDKEEQLY
+398 LSPDKEERLY

-630 DGVTHSTYDNIAKRQ
+630 DGVTHSTYGNIAKRQ

>member
-1 MKMKIRFSLITL
+1 MKAFFASLLLMITAL
-13 LITLVCSSVMAQQT
+13 STSAMAQNT
-27 DRYQLEGRAVEAST
+27 TSYTLEGRVVEAST
-41 NKGIGYATI
+41 DNSIGYATV
-50 ALLKADS
+50 ALLRADS
-57 SIVAAVAADATG
+57 TVVTAAAADAVGDFKLST
-69 AFTIAAKEQGRYML
+69 KEAGTYTL

-88 GYTTHN
+88 GYTTLN
-94 REVELVEGKTK
+94 RSVEIVEERTK
-105 LGKVVLEQGIDISE
+105 LGKVALEQGVDIKE

-134 KIAYSVED
+134 KLAYSVED
-142 DPDSATSQVVDIM
+142 DPDAATSQLVDIM

-192 FKSVI
+192 FKTVI

-219 AEGVGGIINIITDRK
+219 AEGVGGIINIITNRK

-239 NGNVNISGSTQYFL
+239 NGNVNLSGSNHYFL
-253 NGNAYIAAQAGK
+253 NGNAYFAAQAGK
-265 FSISASAYMQGI
+265 FSISASAYVQGM
-277 KSRLDHRGEGFREVF
+277 KSRLTHRGEGFREVF

-298 LMTSSTGMKYNGR
+298 LMTSSTGMTYKGKHW
-311 YLGAYFNAS
+311 GAYFNAS

-331 EGGYHNGKNRS
+331 EGGYHNGTNKS
-342 NANSKTEIFSIDNE
+342 IADSKTEVFSIDNE
-356 RVMAYDNYLNSHY
+356 RVVAYDNTWESGYK
-369 NYNSYWAAA
+369 YNSYWASA
-378 NYQRTFN
+378 NYQHRFN
-385 RQDHTLTVSYEMD
+385 REEHTLTLSYEMD
-398 LSPDKEEQLY
+398 LSPDKEDQLY
-408 DVLNTFNYPTSSRRN
+408 DVLNTFNYPTSARRN

-439 NPINKVHSIE
+439 NPINKMHSIE
-449 AGTKYIYRR
+449 AGSKYIYRR

-519 DVAVV
+519 DVVV
-524 TEKDKI
+524 RTEKEDI
-530 TYDPSL
+530 AYDPSL

-561 RLSRPNLWHMNPY
+561 RLSRPNLWNMNPY
-574 RNESPLNVSYGNPD
+574 RNESPLSVSYGNPD

-609 ISLGT
+609 VSLGT

-621 ALSSYSFVE
+621 ALSSYTFVE
-630 DGVTHSTYDNIAKRQ
+630 DGVTHSTYGNIAKRQ
-645 IYGLNGTIGYRSGVK
+645 VYGLNGTIGYRSGVK
-660 FNVQLSGQGGYN
+660 FNLQLSGQGGYN
-672 VIKAPALNLE
+672 VIKAPTLNLA

-708 YAYRFGVDLENSFKQ
+708 YAYRFGVDLENSYKQ

-738 KKLTLSFT
+738 KRLTLSFT

-751 NANSKLTQVVQTNT
+751 TSKMKLTSVTETNS
-765 YRSENTSWQTLR
+765 YRSENTSWQTPR
-777 QFSFSIGYRFGKSQV
+777 QFSFSIGYRFGKTQV

-805 MESGSRGGN
+805 MDTSSRGANAGA
-814 SGGGQQGM
+814 GQGM

>member
-1 MKMKIRFSLITL
+1 MKAFFASLLMMITAL
-13 LITLVCSSVMAQQT
+13 STSATAQNT
-27 DRYQLEGRAVEAST
+27 TSYTLEGRVVEAST
-41 NKGIGYATI
+41 DNPIGYATV
-50 ALLKADS
+50 ALLRTDS
-57 SIVAAVAADATG
+57 TVVTAAAADAVGDFKLST
-69 AFTIAAKEQGRYML
+69 KEAGTYTL

-88 GYTTHN
+88 GYTTLN
-94 REVELVEGKTK
+94 RSVEIVEERTK
-105 LGKVVLEQGIDISE
+105 LGKVALAQGVDIKE

-134 KIAYSVED
+134 KLAYSVED
-142 DPDSATSQVVDIM
+142 DPDAATSQLVDIM

-192 FKSVI
+192 FKTVI

-219 AEGVGGIINIITDRK
+219 AEGVGGIINIITNRK

-239 NGNVNISGSTQYFL
+239 NGNVNLSGSNHYFL
-253 NGNAYIAAQAGK
+253 NGNAYFAAQAGK
-265 FSISASAYMQGI
+265 FSISASAYVQGM
-277 KSRLDHRGEGFREVF
+277 KSRLTHRGEGFREVF

-298 LMTSSTGMKYNGR
+298 LMTSSTGMKYGGR

-331 EGGYHNGKNRS
+331 EGGYHNGTNKS
-342 NANSKTEIFSIDNE
+342 IADSKTEVFSIDNE
-356 RVMAYDNYLNSHY
+356 RVVAYDNTWESGYK
-369 NYNSYWAAA
+369 YNSYWASA
-378 NYQRTFN
+378 NYQHRFN
-385 RQDHTLTVSYEMD
+385 REEHTLTLSYEMD
-398 LSPDKEEQLY
+398 LSPDKEDQLY
-408 DVLNTFNYPTSSRRN
+408 DVLNTFNYPTSARRN

-439 NPINKVHSIE
+439 NPINKMHSIE
-449 AGTKYIYRR
+449 AGSKYIYRR

-500 VKGKKLSGRVG
+500 VKGKKLSGRIG

-519 DVAVV
+519 DVVV
-524 TEKDKI
+524 RTEKEDI
-530 TYDPSL
+530 AYDPSL

-561 RLSRPNLWHMNPY
+561 RLSRPSLWNMNPY
-574 RNESPLNVSYGNPD
+574 RNESPLSVSYGNPD

-609 ISLGT
+609 VSLGT
-614 TGSFSNN
+614 TGSFTNN
-621 ALSSYSFVE
+621 AVSRYTFVE
-630 DGVTHSTYDNIAKRQ
+630 DGVTHSTYGNIAKRQ
-645 IYGLNGTIGYRSGVK
+645 VYGLNGTIGYRSGVK

-672 VIKAPALNLE
+672 VIKAPTLNLA

-708 YAYRFGVDLENSFKQ
+708 YAYRFGVDLENSYKQ

-751 NANSKLTQVVQTNT
+751 TSKMKLTSVTETNS
-765 YRSENTSWQTLR
+765 YRSENTSWQTPR
-777 QFSFSIGYRFGKSQV
+777 QFSFSIGYRFGKTQV

-805 MESGSRGGN
+805 MDTSSRGANTGA
-814 SGGGQQGM
+814 GQGM